1 MDTNRQ
7 CMALK
12 ASAGSG
18 KTFALSVRFLALLFK
33 GANPSEILT
42 LTFTKKATAEMK
54 ERILDYLK
62 ILQKEN
68 LESKEKSHKENILKE
83 LEEKYH
89 LDPSL
94 VQNSAQ
100 KIYQRFLNAEI
111 RISTI
116 DAFFQSI
123 LRKFCWFVGLSA
135 NFEVNEDTE
144 AHQQQLDER
153 FLSALNSEQL
163 EELSVFITQCLS
175 HNSYTSNSILKLLR
189 SLRNKLYLFD
199 PNKREPAFDE
209 EGFLEKPRNLNKQ
222 IQSTEIASDSAKK
235 AIKCDDFR
243 GFLNSSLTWL
253 KKKSEYN
260 FFKKLKN
267 EIPTLES
274 ECEAIENDLKS
285 YYEARETALFK
296 KFPKFIQLYDKAIS
310 KIQAL
315 DFDAIKDKVHALLS
329 GYEEVPAEFFYFRLD
344 SKIAHILIDEFQ
356 DTSLNDYKILAPF
369 IDEIKAGIGQA
380 KWHRSV
386 FFVGDVKQSIYAFR
400 GGFSS
405 LFESVSKDF
414 YHDNLEFNH
423 RSSPLIIHYVNTI
436 FKKAYQNSSTTYLEQ
451 KYPETSRNKHAT
463 DGYVK
468 VSLVANERELLLE
481 QISQEA
487 KNLLEHGKELLLEQI
502 LQEAKNLLEH
512 GIEPKDITILC
523 ATNKDALEIKNY
535 LQENLSEIRPST
547 ESSAQLSQ
555 FVESKIIKNALE
567 YALAEEE
574 YKPFYKHSVLKLA
587 GYLHDDAIALFGFNP
602 KKESVAGF
610 VWKVMELF
618 ELYTE
623 CAQICLELALGCEDA
638 DEFLEKLEAK
648 KIASFNSKGAQ
659 IMTIHKSKG
668 MQFPYVIVCERLGKP
683 NNESDKFLEE
693 YNGTELVCLYYR
705 MKNRE
710 VVDKDYARALEKEKA
725 AKDHEEINAYYVAFT
740 RAELGLVVVAKD
752 KDQKKDKKKDKEES
766 KNKGMHEKLDLKPL
780 EEGEIAPVIASKKEP
795 SNASVLIKPHAYGEQ
810 VQEIEEEPDSDYE
823 KNNDQEAINFGIA
836 LHKGLEYQYAYR
848 IPKKS
853 VLEYL
858 NYHYGFYGLDHQAL
872 EESLELFEND
882 AEIQALFKNL
892 ALKGE
897 VAFLSRGVVS
907 RIDVLLWDKGQN
919 LYVLDYK
926 SSQNYQ
932 QSHKAQVSHYAEF
945 LQTQAPH
952 FKIQAGIIYAH
963 KRLLEKLWV

>member
-1 MDTNRQ
+1 MDTKRQ

-68 LESKEKSHKENILKE
+68 LEDEKEKEKSQNILKE

-89 LDPSL
+89 LNPSF
-94 VQNSAQ
+94 VQNSAP

-135 NFEVNEDTE
+135 NFEVNEDTK
-144 AHQQQLDER
+144 AHQQQLNES
-153 FLSALNSEQL
+153 FLSALNNEQL

-175 HNSYTSNSILKLLR
+175 YDSYTSDSVLERLR
-189 SLRNKLYLFD
+189 SLKNKLYLFD
-199 PNKREPAFDE
+199 PNKKEPAFDE
-209 EGFLEKPRNLNKQ
+209 ERFLEKLRSLNQQ
-222 IQSTEIASDSAKK
+222 IQNIETASNEAKK

-253 KKKSEYN
+253 KKKGEYRY
-260 FFKKLKN
+260 FKKFKD

-274 ECEAIENDLKS
+274 ECEEIENDLKR
-285 YYEARETALFK
+285 YYEAKESALFK
-296 KFPKFIQLYDKAIS
+296 KFPKFIQLYDKATS
-310 KIQAL
+310 KIQSL
-315 DFDAIKDKVHALLS
+315 DFDAIKDKVHALLN
-329 GYEEVPAEFFYFRLD
+329 GYEEMPAEFFYFRLD
-344 SKIAHILIDEFQ
+344 SRIAHILIDEFQ

-386 FFVGDVKQSIYAFR
+386 FFVGDVKQSIYGFR
-400 GGFSS
+400 GSFSS

-423 RSSPLIIHYVNTI
+423 RSSPLIINYVNTI
-436 FKKAYQNSSTTYLEQ
+436 FKKAYQNSPTAYLEQ
-451 KYPETSRNKHAT
+451 KYPKASSNKHVK

-468 VSLVANERELLLE
+468 VSLVADERELLL
-481 QISQEA
+481 
-487 KNLLEHGKELLLEQI
+487 KQI

-512 GIEPKDITILC
+512 RIEPKDITILC
-523 ATNKDALEIKNY
+523 ATNDDALEIKNY
-535 LQENLSEIRPST
+535 LQKNLSAIRPST
-547 ESSAQLSQ
+547 ESSAKLSQ

-567 YALAEEE
+567 YALAEEP

-587 GYLHDDAIALFGFNP
+587 GYLHDDAIALAGFNP

-623 CAQICLELALGCEDA
+623 CAQICLELAVGCEEA
-638 DEFLEKLEAK
+638 NEFLEKLEAK
-648 KIASFNSKGAQ
+648 EIASFKAEGAQ

-683 NNESDKFLEE
+683 KTNNSNQFLEE
-693 YNGTELVCLYYR
+693 YSGTELTRLYYR

-710 VVDKDYARALEKEKA
+710 VVDKDYARALDKEEA
-725 AKDHEEINAYYVAFT
+725 AKNHEETNAYYVAFT
-740 RAELGLVVVAKD
+740 RAELGLIVVAKD
-752 KDQKKDKKKDKEES
+752 KDQKKDKKES
-766 KNKGMHEKLDLKPL
+766 KNKGMHEKLDLAPL
-780 EEGEIAPVIASKKEP
+780 EEGTIVPVISSQKEP
-795 SNASVLIKPHAYGEQ
+795 SSASVVIKPHAYGEQ
-810 VQEIEEEPDSDYE
+810 VQEIEEEPSDYE

-836 LHKGLEYQYAYR
+836 LHKGLECQYAYR

-858 NYHYGFYGLDHQAL
+858 NYHHGFYGLDYQAL

-882 AEIQALFKNL
+882 AKIQALFKNL
-892 ALKGE
+892 ALRGE
-897 VAFLSRGVVS
+897 VAFLFEGVVS

-932 QSHKAQVSHYAEF
+932 QSHKAQVSHYAAF

>member
-1 MDTNRQ
+1 MDTKRQ

-68 LESKEKSHKENILKE
+68 LESGKEKSQNILKE

-94 VQNSAQ
+94 VRNSAQ
-100 KIYQRFLNAEI
+100 KIYQRFLNAEV

-135 NFEVNEDTE
+135 NFEVNEDTK
-144 AHQQQLDER
+144 AHQRQLNEG
-153 FLSALNSEQL
+153 FLNALNSEQL
-163 EELSVFITQCLS
+163 EELSAFIVQCLS
-175 HNSYTSNSILKLLR
+175 YESYTSDSILKRLR
-189 SLRNKLYLFD
+189 FLKNKLYLFD
-199 PNKREPAFDE
+199 PNKKEPAFDE
-209 EGFLEKPRNLNKQ
+209 EGFLEKLRSLNNQ
-222 IQSTEIASDSAKK
+222 IQNIETASNEAKK
-235 AIKCDDFR
+235 AIKCDSFR

-253 KKKSEYN
+253 KKKSEYQS
-260 FFKKLKN
+260 FKKLKS
-267 EIPTLES
+267 EIPTLER
-274 ECEAIENDLKS
+274 ECEEIENDLKR
-285 YYEARETALFK
+285 YYEAKETAIFK
-296 KFPKFIQLYDKAIS
+296 KFPKFIQLYDKATS

-315 DFDAIKDKVHALLS
+315 DFDAIKDKVHVLLN
-329 GYEEVPAEFFYFRLD
+329 GYEEMPAEFFYFRLD

-356 DTSLNDYKILAPF
+356 DTSLNDYEILAPF

-400 GGFSS
+400 GSFSS
-405 LFESVSKDF
+405 LFESVSRDF
-414 YHDNLEFNH
+414 HHDNLEFNH
-423 RSSPLIIHYVNTI
+423 RSAPLIINYVNTI
-436 FKKAYQNSSTTYLEQ
+436 FKKAYQNSPTAYLEQ
-451 KYPETSRNKHAT
+451 KYPKASNNKHVT
-463 DGYVK
+463 EGYVK
-468 VSLVANERELLLE
+468 VSLVADE
-481 QISQEA
+481 
-487 KNLLEHGKELLLEQI
+487 KELLLNQV
-502 LQEAKNLLEH
+502 LQEAKNLLDH
-512 GIEPKDITILC
+512 RIDPKDITILC

-535 LQENLSEIRPST
+535 LQEYLSAICPST
-547 ESSAQLSQ
+547 ESSARLSQ
-555 FVESKIIKNALE
+555 LVESKIIKNALE
-567 YALAEEE
+567 YALAEEP

-587 GYLHDDAIALFGFNP
+587 GYLHDDAIALPGFNP
-602 KKESVAGF
+602 KKESVASF
-610 VWKVMELF
+610 VWKIMEQF
-618 ELYTE
+618 KLYGE
-623 CAQICLELALGCEDA
+623 PAQSCLELAIGCEDA
-638 DEFLEKLEAK
+638 DGFLEKLEAK
-648 KIASFNSKGAQ
+648 EIASFNPKGAQ

-668 MQFPYVIVCERLGKP
+668 MQFPYVIVCERLGNPKSSHS
-683 NNESDKFLEE
+683 NQLLEE
-693 YNGTELVCLYYR
+693 YDGAELTRLYYR

-710 VVDKDYARALEKEKA
+710 VVDKDYARALDKEEA
-725 AKDHEEINAYYVAFT
+725 AKDHEEINVYYVAFT
-740 RAELGLVVVAKD
+740 RAELGLIVVAKD
-752 KDQKKDKKKDKEES
+752 KKESKKES
-766 KNKGMHEKLDLKPL
+766 KNKKMREQLDLTPL
-780 EEGEIAPVIASKKEP
+780 EEGEIAPVISPQKEP
-795 SNASVLIKPHAYGEQ
+795 LIASVVIKPHAYGEQ

-836 LHKGLEYQYAYR
+836 LHKGLEYQYAYN

-858 NYHYGFYGLDHQAL
+858 NHHHGFYGLDYQAL

-882 AEIQALFKNL
+882 AKIQALFKNL
-892 ALKGE
+892 ALRGE
-897 VAFLSRGVVS
+897 VAFLFEGVVS

-932 QSHKAQVSHYAEF
+932 QSHKVQVSHYAAF

>member
-1 MDTNRQ
+1 MDTKRQ

-62 ILQKEN
+62 ILQQEN
-68 LESKEKSHKENILKE
+68 LENEKEKSQNILKE

-89 LDPSL
+89 LNPDL
-94 VQNSAQ
+94 VRNSAP

-144 AHQQQLDER
+144 AHQQQLNES
-153 FLSALNSEQL
+153 FLSALNGGQL
-163 EELSVFITQCLS
+163 EELSVFIAQCLS
-175 HNSYTSNSILKLLR
+175 YDSYTSDSILERLR
-189 SLRNKLYLFD
+189 FLKNKLYLFD
-199 PNKREPAFDE
+199 PNKKEPAFDE
-209 EGFLEKPRNLNKQ
+209 KGFLEKLRSLNQQ
-222 IQSTEIASDSAKK
+222 IQSIETASDRAKT

-253 KKKSEYN
+253 EKKSEYIY
-260 FFKKLKN
+260 FKKLKN

-274 ECEAIENDLKS
+274 ECEEIENDLKR
-285 YYEARETALFK
+285 YYEAKETAIFK
-296 KFPKFIQLYDKAIS
+296 KFPKFIQLYDNATS

-315 DFDAIKDKVHALLS
+315 DFDAIKDKVHALLN
-329 GYEEVPAEFFYFRLD
+329 GYEEMPAEFFYFRLD

-380 KWHRSV
+380 KWNRSV

-400 GGFSS
+400 GSFSS

-414 YHDNLEFNH
+414 YHDNLQFNH
-423 RSSPLIIHYVNTI
+423 RSSPLIINYVNTI
-436 FKKAYQNSSTTYLEQ
+436 FKKAYQDSPTAYLDQ
-451 KYPETSRNKHAT
+451 KYPKASNNKHAT

-468 VSLVANERELLLE
+468 VSLVANE
-481 QISQEA
+481 
-487 KNLLEHGKELLLEQI
+487 KELLLEQI

-512 GIEPKDITILC
+512 RIEPKDITILC
-523 ATNKDALEIKNY
+523 ATNDDALEIKNY
-535 LQENLSEIRPST
+535 LQQNLSAIRPST
-547 ESSAQLSQ
+547 ESSAKLSQ

-567 YALAEEE
+567 YALAEEP

-587 GYLHDDAIALFGFNP
+587 GYLHDDAIALPGFNP
-602 KKESVAGF
+602 KKESVADF
-610 VWKVMELF
+610 VWKVMEWF
-618 ELYTE
+618 ELYGE
-623 CAQICLELALGCEDA
+623 RAQICLELAVGCEDA
-638 DEFLEKLEAK
+638 DGFLEKLEAK
-648 KIASFNSKGAQ
+648 KIASFNAKGAQ
-659 IMTIHKSKG
+659 IMTIHASKG

-683 NNESDKFLEE
+683 RSNNSNQFLEE
-693 YNGTELVCLYYR
+693 YNGAELLRLYYR

-710 VVDKDYARALEKEKA
+710 VVDKDYARALDKEKA
-725 AKDHEEINAYYVAFT
+725 AKDHEETNVYYVAFT
-740 RAELGLVVVAKD
+740 RAELGLIVVAKD
-752 KDQKKDKKKDKEES
+752 KGQKKDKKESKKESKDK
-766 KNKGMHEKLDLKPL
+766 GMREKLDLAPL
-780 EEGEIAPVIASKKEP
+780 EEGTIAPVISPQKEP
-795 SNASVLIKPHAYGEQ
+795 LIASVVIKPHAYGEQ
-810 VQEIEEEPDSDYE
+810 VQEIEEEPSDYE

-836 LHKGLEYQYAYR
+836 LHKGLEYQYAYN

-858 NYHYGFYGLDHQAL
+858 NYHHGFYGLDYQAL

-882 AEIQALFKNL
+882 AEIQVLFKNY
-892 ALKGE
+892 ALRGE
-897 VAFLSRGVVS
+897 AAFLFEGVVS
-907 RIDVLLWDKGQN
+907 RIDVLLWDRGQN
-919 LYVLDYK
+919 LCVLDYK

-945 LQTQAPH
+945 LKTQAPH

>member
-1 MDTNRQ
+1 MDTKRQ
-7 CMALK
+7 CMALE

-68 LESKEKSHKENILKE
+68 LESEKEKSQNILKE

-94 VQNSAQ
+94 VRNSAQ

-135 NFEVNEDTE
+135 NFEVNEDTK
-144 AHQQQLDER
+144 AHQQQLNEG
-153 FLSALNSEQL
+153 FLSALNSGQL
-163 EELSVFITQCLS
+163 EELSVFIAQCLS
-175 HNSYTSNSILKLLR
+175 YDSYTSDSILERLR
-189 SLRNKLYLFD
+189 FLKNKLYLFD
-199 PNKREPAFDE
+199 PNKKEPAFDE
-209 EGFLEKPRNLNKQ
+209 EGFLEKLRSLNEQ
-222 IQSTEIASDSAKK
+222 IQSIETASDRAKT
-235 AIKCDDFR
+235 AIKCDSFR

-253 KKKSEYN
+253 EKKSEYQS
-260 FFKKLKN
+260 FKKLKS

-274 ECEAIENDLKS
+274 ECEEIENDLKR
-285 YYEARETALFK
+285 YYEAKETAIFK
-296 KFPKFIQLYDKAIS
+296 KFPKFIQLYDNATS

-315 DFDAIKDKVHALLS
+315 DFDAIKDKVHVLLN
-329 GYEEVPAEFFYFRLD
+329 GYEEMPAEFFYFRLD

-356 DTSLNDYKILAPF
+356 DTSLSDYKILAPF

-400 GGFSS
+400 GSFSS

-414 YHDNLEFNH
+414 YHDNLQFNH
-423 RSSPLIIHYVNTI
+423 RSAPLIINYVNTI
-436 FKKAYQNSSTTYLEQ
+436 FKKAYQDSPTAYLEQ
-451 KYPETSRNKHAT
+451 KYPKTSQNKHAT

-468 VSLVANERELLLE
+468 VSLVADER
-481 QISQEA
+481 
-487 KNLLEHGKELLLEQI
+487 ELLLEQI
-502 LQEAKNLLEH
+502 LQEAQNLLDH
-512 GIEPKDITILC
+512 HIDPKDITILC

-535 LQENLSEIRPST
+535 LQERLSAIHPST
-547 ESSAQLSQ
+547 ESSANLSQ

-567 YALAEEE
+567 YALAEEP

-587 GYLHDDAIALFGFNP
+587 GYLHDDVIALAGFNP

-610 VWKVMELF
+610 VWKIMEQF
-618 ELYTE
+618 KLYGE
-623 CAQICLELALGCEDA
+623 PAQSCLELAIGCEDA
-638 DEFLEKLEAK
+638 NDFLEKLEAK
-648 KIASFNSKGAQ
+648 EIASFNPKGAQ
-659 IMTIHKSKG
+659 IMTIHGSKG

-683 NNESDKFLEE
+683 KSNHSNQFLEE
-693 YNGTELVCLYYR
+693 YNGTELAHLYYR

-710 VVDKDYARALEKEKA
+710 VVDKDYARALNKEEA
-725 AKDHEEINAYYVAFT
+725 AKDHEEINVYYVAFT
-740 RAELGLVVVAKD
+740 RAELGLIVVAKD
-752 KDQKKDKKKDKEES
+752 KKES
-766 KNKGMHEKLDLKPL
+766 KKENKHKTMREKLDLASL
-780 EEGEIAPVIASKKEP
+780 EEGEIRPVISPQKEP
-795 SNASVLIKPHAYGEQ
+795 LITSTLIKPHAYGEQ
-810 VQEIEEEPDSDYE
+810 VQEIEEEPESDYE
-823 KNNDQEAINFGIA
+823 KNDDQEAINFGIA
-836 LHKGLEYQYAYR
+836 LHKGLEYQYAYN

-858 NYHYGFYGLDHQAL
+858 NYHHGFYGLDYQAL

-892 ALKGE
+892 ALRGE
-897 VAFLSRGVVS
+897 AAFLFEGVVS

-945 LQTQAPH
+945 LKTQAPH

>member
-1 MDTNRQ
+1 MDTKRQ

-68 LESKEKSHKENILKE
+68 LESGKEKSQNILKE

-94 VQNSAQ
+94 VRNSAQ

-135 NFEVNEDTE
+135 NFEVNEDTK
-144 AHQQQLDER
+144 AHQRQLNES
-153 FLSALNSEQL
+153 FLSALNNEQL
-163 EELSVFITQCLS
+163 EELSAFIAQCLS
-175 HNSYTSNSILKLLR
+175 YESYTSDSILERLR
-189 SLRNKLYLFD
+189 FLKNKLYLFD
-199 PNKREPAFDE
+199 PNKKEPAFDE
-209 EGFLEKPRNLNKQ
+209 EGFLEKLRSLNNQ
-222 IQSTEIASDSAKK
+222 IQSIEAASDRAKT
-235 AIKCDDFR
+235 AIKCDSFR

-253 KKKSEYN
+253 EKKSEYQS
-260 FFKKLKN
+260 FKKLKN
-267 EIPTLES
+267 EIPTLER
-274 ECEAIENDLKS
+274 ECEEIENDLKR
-285 YYEARETALFK
+285 YYEARETTIFK
-296 KFPKFIQLYDKAIS
+296 KFPKFIQLYDNATS

-315 DFDAIKDKVHALLS
+315 DFDAIKDKVHVLLN
-329 GYEEVPAEFFYFRLD
+329 GYEEMPAEFFYFRLD

-400 GGFSS
+400 GSFSS

-414 YHDNLEFNH
+414 YHDNLQFNH
-423 RSSPLIIHYVNTI
+423 RSAPLIINYVNTI
-436 FKKAYQNSSTTYLEQ
+436 FKKAYQNSPTAYLEQ
-451 KYPETSRNKHAT
+451 KYPKTSQNKHVT

-468 VSLVANERELLLE
+468 VSLVADERELLLD
-481 QISQEA
+481 QV
-487 KNLLEHGKELLLEQI
+487 
-502 LQEAKNLLEH
+502 LQEAQNLLDH
-512 GIEPKDITILC
+512 HIDPKDITILC

-535 LQENLSEIRPST
+535 LQENLSAIRPST
-547 ESSAQLSQ
+547 ESSANLSQ

-567 YALAEEE
+567 YALAEEP

-587 GYLHDDAIALFGFNP
+587 GYLHDDVIALPGFNP

-610 VWKVMELF
+610 VWKVMEQF
-618 ELYTE
+618 ELYGE
-623 CAQICLELALGCEDA
+623 PAQSCLELAVGCGDA
-638 DEFLEKLEAK
+638 DGFLEKLEAK
-648 KIASFNSKGAQ
+648 SIASSHSKGAQ

-683 NNESDKFLEE
+683 NSSHSNQLLEE
-693 YNGTELVCLYYR
+693 YDGTELLRLYYR

-710 VVDKDYARALEKEKA
+710 VVDKDYARALDKEEA
-725 AKDHEEINAYYVAFT
+725 AKDHEEINVYYVAFT
-740 RAELGLVVVAKD
+740 RAELGLIIVAKD
-752 KDQKKDKKKDKEES
+752 KKESKKES
-766 KNKGMHEKLDLKPL
+766 KNKTMREQLDLTPL
-780 EEGEIAPVIASKKEP
+780 EEGEITPVISPQKEP
-795 SNASVLIKPHAYGEQ
+795 LITSALIKPHAYGEQ
-810 VQEIEEEPDSDYE
+810 VQEIEEEPESDYE

-836 LHKGLEYQYAYR
+836 LHKGLEYQYAYN
-848 IPKKS
+848 IPKES

-858 NYHYGFYGLDHQAL
+858 NYHHGFYGLDYQAL

-882 AEIQALFKNL
+882 AEIQTLFKNH

-897 VAFLSRGVVS
+897 VAFLFEGVVS

-945 LQTQAPH
+945 LKTQAPH

>member
-1 MDTNRQ
+1 MDTKRQ

-68 LESKEKSHKENILKE
+68 LKDEKEKEKSQNILKE
-83 LEEKYH
+83 LEEKYR
-89 LDPSL
+89 LDPSF

-135 NFEVNEDTE
+135 NFEVNEDTKV
-144 AHQQQLDER
+144 HQQQLNEG
-153 FLSALNSEQL
+153 FLSALNGEQL
-163 EELSVFITQCLS
+163 EELSVFIAQCLS
-175 HNSYTSNSILKLLR
+175 YDSYTSDSILERLR
-189 SLRNKLYLFD
+189 FLKNKLYLFD
-199 PNKREPAFDE
+199 PNKKEPAFDE
-209 EGFLEKPRNLNKQ
+209 EGFLEKLRSLNQQ
-222 IQSTEIASDSAKK
+222 IQSVETASDTAKK

-253 KKKSEYN
+253 KKKGEYRD
-260 FFKKLKN
+260 FKKIKD

-274 ECEAIENDLKS
+274 ECEEIENDLKR
-285 YYEARETALFK
+285 YYEARESALFK
-296 KFPKFIQLYDKAIS
+296 KFPKFIQLYDKATS

-315 DFDAIKDKVHALLS
+315 DFDAIKDKVHALLN
-329 GYEEVPAEFFYFRLD
+329 GYEEMPAEFFYFRLD
-344 SKIAHILIDEFQ
+344 SRIVHILIDEFQ

-400 GGFSS
+400 GSFSS
-405 LFESVSKDF
+405 LFESVAKDF

-423 RSSPLIIHYVNTI
+423 RSSPLIINYVNTI
-436 FKKAYQNSSTTYLEQ
+436 FKKAYQNSPTAYLEQ
-451 KYPETSRNKHAT
+451 KYPKASSNKHAK

-468 VSLVANERELLLE
+468 VSLVADERELLL
-481 QISQEA
+481 
-487 KNLLEHGKELLLEQI
+487 KQI

-512 GIEPKDITILC
+512 RIDPKDITILC
-523 ATNKDALEIKNY
+523 ARNKDALEIKNY
-535 LQENLSEIRPST
+535 LQKNLSAIRPST
-547 ESSAQLSQ
+547 ESSAKLSQ

-567 YALAEEE
+567 YALAEEP

-587 GYLHDDAIALFGFNP
+587 GYLHDDVIALAGFNP

-610 VWKVMELF
+610 VWKVMEWF
-618 ELYTE
+618 ELYGE
-623 CAQICLELALGCEDA
+623 CAQICLELAVGCEDA
-638 DEFLEKLEAK
+638 NEFLEKLEAK
-648 KIASFNSKGAQ
+648 EIASFKAEGAQ

-683 NNESDKFLEE
+683 KTNNSNQFLEE
-693 YNGTELVCLYYR
+693 YSGTELTRLYYR

-710 VVDKDYARALEKEKA
+710 VVDKDYARVLDKEEA
-725 AKDHEEINAYYVAFT
+725 AKDHEETNVYYVAFT
-740 RAELGLVVVAKD
+740 RAELGLIVVAKD
-752 KDQKKDKKKDKEES
+752 KDQKKDKKES
-766 KNKGMHEKLDLKPL
+766 KNKGMHEKLDLAPL
-780 EEGEIAPVIASKKEP
+780 EEGEIVPVFSSQKEP
-795 SNASVLIKPHAYGEQ
+795 SSASVVIKPHAYGEQ
-810 VQEIEEEPDSDYE
+810 VQEIEEEPSDYE

-858 NYHYGFYGLDHQAL
+858 NYHHGFYGLDHQAL

-882 AEIQALFKNL
+882 AKIQALFKNL
-892 ALKGE
+892 ALRGE
-897 VAFLSRGVVS
+897 VAFLFEGVVS

-932 QSHKAQVSHYAEF
+932 QSHKAQVSHYAAF

>member
-1 MDTNRQ
+1 MDTKRQ

-68 LESKEKSHKENILKE
+68 LEDEKEKEKSQNILKE
-83 LEEKYH
+83 LEEKYR
-89 LDPSL
+89 LDPSF
-94 VQNSAQ
+94 VQNSAP

-135 NFEVNEDTE
+135 NFEVNEDTK
-144 AHQQQLDER
+144 AHQQQLNEG
-153 FLSALNSEQL
+153 FLSALNGEQL
-163 EELSVFITQCLS
+163 EELSVFIAQCLS
-175 HNSYTSNSILKLLR
+175 YDSYTSDSILERLR
-189 SLRNKLYLFD
+189 FLKNKLYLFD
-199 PNKREPAFDE
+199 PNKKDPAFDE
-209 EGFLEKPRNLNKQ
+209 EGFLEKLRGLNQQ
-222 IQSTEIASDSAKK
+222 IQSIETVSDRAKT

-253 KKKSEYN
+253 EKKSEYIY
-260 FFKKLKN
+260 FKKLKD

-274 ECEAIENDLKS
+274 ECEEIENDLKR
-285 YYEARETALFK
+285 YYEAREIALFK
-296 KFPKFIQLYDKAIS
+296 KFPKFIQLYDNATS

-315 DFDAIKDKVHALLS
+315 DFDAIKDKVHALLK
-329 GYEEVPAEFFYFRLD
+329 GYEELPAEFFYFRLD

-380 KWHRSV
+380 KWQRSV

-400 GGFSS
+400 GSFSS
-405 LFESVSKDF
+405 LFESVAKDF
-414 YHDNLEFNH
+414 YHDNLPFNH
-423 RSSPLIIHYVNTI
+423 RSSPLIINYVNTI
-436 FKKAYQNSSTTYLEQ
+436 FKKAYQNSPTAYLEQ
-451 KYPETSRNKHAT
+451 KYPKASNNKHAT

-468 VSLVANERELLLE
+468 VSLVADER
-481 QISQEA
+481 
-487 KNLLEHGKELLLEQI
+487 ELLLEQI

-512 GIEPKDITILC
+512 RIEPKDITILC
-523 ATNKDALEIKNY
+523 ATNDDALEIKNY
-535 LQENLSEIRPST
+535 LQENLSAIRPST
-547 ESSAQLSQ
+547 ESSANLSQ
-555 FVESKIIKNALE
+555 FVESKIIKNALK
-567 YALAEEE
+567 YALAEEP

-587 GYLHDDAIALFGFNP
+587 GYLHDDVIALPGFNP

-618 ELYTE
+618 ELYGE
-623 CAQICLELALGCEDA
+623 CAQICLELAVGCEDA
-638 DEFLEKLEAK
+638 DGFLEKLEAK
-648 KIASFNSKGAQ
+648 KIASFNLKGAQ

-683 NNESDKFLEE
+683 KTNNSNQFLEE
-693 YNGTELVCLYYR
+693 YDGTELIRLYYR

-710 VVDKDYARALEKEKA
+710 VVDKDYARALDKEEA
-725 AKDHEEINAYYVAFT
+725 AKDHEETNVYYVAFT
-740 RAELGLVVVAKD
+740 RAELGLIVVAKD
-752 KDQKKDKKKDKEES
+752 KDQKKDKKES
-766 KNKGMHEKLDLKPL
+766 KNKGMREKLDLVPL
-780 EEGEIAPVIASKKEP
+780 EEGTIAPVISSQKEP
-795 SNASVLIKPHAYGEQ
+795 LSASVVIKPHAYGEQ
-810 VQEIEEEPDSDYE
+810 VQEIEEEPSDYE

-836 LHKGLEYQYAYR
+836 LHKGLEYQYAYN

-858 NYHYGFYGLDHQAL
+858 NYHHGFYGLDYQAL

-882 AEIQALFKNL
+882 AKIQALFKNL
-892 ALKGE
+892 ALRGE
-897 VAFLSRGVVS
+897 VAFLFEGVVS

-932 QSHKAQVSHYAEF
+932 QSHKAQVSHYAAF

>member
-1 MDTNRQ
+1 MDTKRQ

-68 LESKEKSHKENILKE
+68 LEDEKEKEKSQNILKE
-83 LEEKYH
+83 LEEKYR
-89 LDPSL
+89 LDPSF

-135 NFEVNEDTE
+135 NFEVNEDTK
-144 AHQQQLDER
+144 AHQQQLNEI
-153 FLSALNSEQL
+153 FLSALDNEQL
-163 EELSVFITQCLS
+163 KELSVFITQCLS
-175 HNSYTSNSILKLLR
+175 YDSYTSDSVLERLRFLK
-189 SLRNKLYLFD
+189 NKLYLFD
-199 PNKREPAFDE
+199 PNKKELAFDE
-209 EGFLEKPRNLNKQ
+209 KGFLEKLRSLNQQ
-222 IQSTEIASDSAKK
+222 IQSVETASDTAKK

-253 KKKSEYN
+253 KKKGEYRD
-260 FFKKLKN
+260 FKKIKD

-274 ECEAIENDLKS
+274 ECEEIENDLKR
-285 YYEARETALFK
+285 YYEARESALFK
-296 KFPKFIQLYDKAIS
+296 KFPKFIQLYDKATS

-315 DFDAIKDKVHALLS
+315 DFDAIKDKVHALLN
-329 GYEEVPAEFFYFRLD
+329 GYEEMPAEFFYFRLD

-386 FFVGDVKQSIYAFR
+386 FFVGDVKQSIYGFR
-400 GGFSS
+400 GSFSS

-423 RSSPLIIHYVNTI
+423 RSSPLIINYVNTI
-436 FKKAYQNSSTTYLEQ
+436 FKKAYQNSPTAYWEQ
-451 KYPETSRNKHAT
+451 KYPKAPSNKHAR

-468 VSLVANERELLLE
+468 VSLVADER
-481 QISQEA
+481 
-487 KNLLEHGKELLLEQI
+487 ELLLEQI

-512 GIEPKDITILC
+512 RIDPKDITVLC
-523 ATNKDALEIKNY
+523 ARNEDALEITNY
-535 LQENLSEIRPST
+535 LQKNLSAIRPST
-547 ESSAQLSQ
+547 ESSTKLSQ

-567 YALAEEE
+567 YALAEEP
-574 YKPFYKHSVLKLA
+574 YKPFYKHGVLKLA
-587 GYLHDDAIALFGFNP
+587 GYLHDDAIALAGFNP

-610 VWKVMELF
+610 VWKVMEWF

-623 CAQICLELALGCEDA
+623 CAQICLELAVGCEDA
-638 DEFLEKLEAK
+638 NEFLEKLEAK
-648 KIASFNSKGAQ
+648 EIASFKAEGAQ

-683 NNESDKFLEE
+683 KTNNSNQFLEE
-693 YNGTELVCLYYR
+693 YSGTELIRLYYR

-710 VVDKDYARALEKEKA
+710 TVDKDYARALDKEEA
-725 AKDHEEINAYYVAFT
+725 AKDHEETNVYYVAFT
-740 RAELGLVVVAKD
+740 RAELGLIVVAKD
-752 KDQKKDKKKDKEES
+752 KDQKKDKKES
-766 KNKGMHEKLDLKPL
+766 KSKGMREKLDLAPL
-780 EEGEIAPVIASKKEP
+780 EEGEIAPVISSQKEP
-795 SNASVLIKPHAYGEQ
+795 SPESVLIKPHAYGEQ
-810 VQEIEEEPDSDYE
+810 VQEIEEEPSDYE

-836 LHKGLEYQYAYR
+836 LHKGLECQYAYR

-858 NYHYGFYGLDHQAL
+858 NYHHGFYGLDYQAL

-882 AEIQALFKNL
+882 AKIQALFKNL
-892 ALKGE
+892 ALRGE
-897 VAFLSRGVVS
+897 VAFLFEGVVS

-932 QSHKAQVSHYAEF
+932 QSHKVQVSHYAAF

>member
-1 MDTNRQ
+1 MDTKRQ

-68 LESKEKSHKENILKE
+68 LEDEKEKEKSQNILKE
-83 LEEKYH
+83 LEEKYR
-89 LDPSL
+89 LDPSF

-100 KIYQRFLNAEI
+100 EIYQRFLNAEI

-135 NFEVNEDTE
+135 NFEVNEDTK
-144 AHQQQLDER
+144 AHQQQLNAS
-153 FLSALNSEQL
+153 FLSALNNEQL

-175 HNSYTSNSILKLLR
+175 YDSYTSDSVLERLRFLK
-189 SLRNKLYLFD
+189 NKLYLFD
-199 PNKREPAFDE
+199 PNKKDLAFDE
-209 EGFLEKPRNLNKQ
+209 EGFLEKLRNLNKQ
-222 IQSTEIASDSAKK
+222 IQSVETASNEAKK

-253 KKKSEYN
+253 EKKSEYRY
-260 FFKKLKN
+260 FKKFKD

-274 ECEAIENDLKS
+274 ECEEIENDLKR
-285 YYEARETALFK
+285 YYEARESALFK
-296 KFPKFIQLYDKAIS
+296 KFPKFIQLYDKATS
-310 KIQAL
+310 KIQTL
-315 DFDAIKDKVHALLS
+315 DFDAIKDKVHALLN
-329 GYEEVPAEFFYFRLD
+329 GYEEMPAEFFYFRLD

-380 KWHRSV
+380 KWYRSV
-386 FFVGDVKQSIYAFR
+386 FFVGDVKQSIYGFR
-400 GGFSS
+400 GSFSS

-414 YHDNLEFNH
+414 YHDNLPFNH
-423 RSSPLIIHYVNTI
+423 RSSPLIINYVNTI
-436 FKKAYQNSSTTYLEQ
+436 FKKAYQNSPTAYWEQ
-451 KYPETSRNKHAT
+451 KYPKASSNKHAR

-468 VSLVANERELLLE
+468 VSLVADER
-481 QISQEA
+481 
-487 KNLLEHGKELLLEQI
+487 ELLLEQI

-512 GIEPKDITILC
+512 RIDPKDITLLC
-523 ATNKDALEIKNY
+523 ATNDDALEIKNY
-535 LQENLSEIRPST
+535 LQKNLSTIRPST
-547 ESSAQLSQ
+547 ESSAKLSQ
-555 FVESKIIKNALE
+555 FVESKIIKHALE
-567 YALAEEE
+567 YALAEEP

-587 GYLHDDAIALFGFNP
+587 GYLHDDAIALPGFNP

-610 VWKVMELF
+610 VWKVMEWF

-623 CAQICLELALGCEDA
+623 CAQICLELAVGCEDA
-638 DEFLEKLEAK
+638 NEFLEKLEAK
-648 KIASFNSKGAQ
+648 EIASFKVEGAQ

-683 NNESDKFLEE
+683 KSNNSNQFLEE
-693 YNGTELVCLYYR
+693 YSGTELTRLYYR

-710 VVDKDYARALEKEKA
+710 VVDKDYARVLDKEEA
-725 AKDHEEINAYYVAFT
+725 AKNHEETNVYYVAFT
-740 RAELGLVVVAKD
+740 RAELGLIVVAKD
-752 KDQKKDKKKDKEES
+752 KDQKKDKKES
-766 KNKGMHEKLDLKPL
+766 KNKGMREKLDLLPL
-780 EEGEIAPVIASKKEP
+780 EEGIIAPVISPQKEP
-795 SNASVLIKPHAYGEQ
+795 LIPSVLIKPHAYGEQ
-810 VQEIEEEPDSDYE
+810 VQEIEEEPSDYE

-858 NYHYGFYGLDHQAL
+858 NYHHGFYGLDYQAL

-882 AEIQALFKNL
+882 AKIQALFKNL
-892 ALKGE
+892 ALRGE
-897 VAFLSRGVVS
+897 VAFLFEGVVS

-932 QSHKAQVSHYAEF
+932 QSHKAQVSHYAAF

>member
-1 MDTNRQ
+1 MDDTNRQ
-7 CMALK
+7 CMVLK

-33 GANPSEILT
+33 GANPNEILT

-68 LESKEKSHKENILKE
+68 LESEKEKSHKENILKE
-83 LEEKYH
+83 LEEKYR
-89 LDPSL
+89 LDPSF
-94 VQNSAQ
+94 VRNSAQ

-135 NFEVNEDTE
+135 NFEVNEDTK

-175 HNSYTSNSILKLLR
+175 HDSYTSDSILKQLR
-189 SLRNKLYLFD
+189 FLKNKLYLFD
-199 PNKREPAFDE
+199 PNKRELAFDE
-209 EGFLEKPRNLNKQ
+209 EGFLEKLRSLNKQ
-222 IQSTEIASDSAKK
+222 IQSTEKASDKAKK

-253 KKKSEYN
+253 EKKSEYHY
-260 FFKKLKN
+260 FKKFKN
-267 EIPTLES
+267 EIPALES
-274 ECEAIENDLKS
+274 ECEEIENDLKR
-285 YYEARETALFK
+285 YYEAKETALFK
-296 KFPKFIQLYDKAIS
+296 KFPKFIRLYDKATS

-315 DFDAIKDKVHALLS
+315 DFDAIKDKVHALLK

-369 IDEIKAGIGQA
+369 IDEIKAGIGQ

-386 FFVGDVKQSIYAFR
+386 FFVGDVKQSIYGFR
-400 GGFSS
+400 GSFSS

-414 YHDNLEFNH
+414 HHDNLEFNH

-436 FKKAYQNSSTTYLEQ
+436 FKKAYQHFPTAYLEQ
-451 KYPETSRNKHAT
+451 KHPKAFNNKHAT

-468 VSLVANERELLLE
+468 VSLVANERELL
-481 QISQEA
+481 
-487 KNLLEHGKELLLEQI
+487 EQI
-502 LQEAKNLLEH
+502 LQEAQNLLEH
-512 GIEPKDITILC
+512 RIEPKDITILC
-523 ATNKDALEIKNY
+523 ATNKDALKIKND
-535 LQENLSEIRPST
+535 LQEKLSAIRPST
-547 ESSAQLSQ
+547 ESSAKLSQ

-567 YALAEEE
+567 YALAEEP

-587 GYLHDDAIALFGFNP
+587 GYLHDDVIALPGFNP

-668 MQFPYVIVCERLGKP
+668 MQFPYVIVCERLGEP
-683 NNESDKFLEE
+683 ENDSNQFLEE
-693 YNGTELVCLYYR
+693 YEGTELVHFYCR

-710 VVDKDYARALEKEKA
+710 MVDKDYARALGKEKA
-725 AKDHEEINAYYVAFT
+725 AKDHEKINEYYVAFT

-752 KDQKKDKKKDKEES
+752 KDQKKDQKES
-766 KNKGMHEKLDLKPL
+766 KNKGMREKLDLKPL
-780 EEGEIAPVIASKKEP
+780 EEGEIAPVIFSKKE
-795 SNASVLIKPHAYGEQ
+795 SSIASVLIKPHAYGEQ

-823 KNNDQEAINFGIA
+823 KNNDQEAIHFGIA

-858 NYHYGFYGLDHQAL
+858 NYHHGFYGLDYQAL

-882 AEIQALFKNL
+882 AEIQALFKNWV
-892 ALKGE
+892 LKGE
-897 VAFLSRGVVS
+897 AAFLFQGVVS

>member
-1 MDTNRQ
+1 MDTKRQ

-68 LESKEKSHKENILKE
+68 LEDEKEKEKSQNILKE
-83 LEEKYH
+83 LEEKYR
-89 LDPSL
+89 LDPSF
-94 VQNSAQ
+94 VQNRAQ

-123 LRKFCWFVGLSA
+123 LRKFCWFVGLST
-135 NFEVNEDTE
+135 NFEVNEDTKV
-144 AHQQQLDER
+144 HQQQLNAS
-153 FLSALNSEQL
+153 FLSALDNKQL
-163 EELSVFITQCLS
+163 EELSVFIAQCLS
-175 HNSYTSNSILKLLR
+175 YDSYTSDSVLERLRFLK
-189 SLRNKLYLFD
+189 NKLYLFD
-199 PNKREPAFDE
+199 PNKKEPAFDE
-209 EGFLEKPRNLNKQ
+209 EGFLEKLRSLNQQ
-222 IQSTEIASDSAKK
+222 IQSVETASDTAKK

-253 KKKSEYN
+253 KKKSEYRD
-260 FFKKLKN
+260 FKKIKD

-274 ECEAIENDLKS
+274 ECEEIENDLKR
-285 YYEARETALFK
+285 YYEARESALFK
-296 KFPKFIQLYDKAIS
+296 KFPKFIQLYDKATS
-310 KIQAL
+310 KIQTL
-315 DFDAIKDKVHALLS
+315 DFDAIKDKVHALLN
-329 GYEEVPAEFFYFRLD
+329 GYEEMPAEFFYFRLD

-386 FFVGDVKQSIYAFR
+386 FFVGDVKQSIYGFR
-400 GGFSS
+400 GSFSS

-423 RSSPLIIHYVNTI
+423 RSSPLIINYVNTI
-436 FKKAYQNSSTTYLEQ
+436 FKKAYQNSPTAYLEQ
-451 KYPETSRNKHAT
+451 KYPKASSNNHAR

-468 VSLVANERELLLE
+468 VSLVADER
-481 QISQEA
+481 
-487 KNLLEHGKELLLEQI
+487 ELLLEQI

-512 GIEPKDITILC
+512 RIDPKDITLLC

-535 LQENLSEIRPST
+535 LQKNLSAIRPST
-547 ESSAQLSQ
+547 ESSAKLSQ

-567 YALAEEE
+567 YALAEEP

-587 GYLHDDAIALFGFNP
+587 GYLHDDVIALAGFNP
-602 KKESVAGF
+602 KKESVASF

-623 CAQICLELALGCEDA
+623 CTQICLELAVGCEDA
-638 DEFLEKLEAK
+638 NEFLEKLEAK
-648 KIASFNSKGAQ
+648 EIASFKAEGAQ

-683 NNESDKFLEE
+683 KTNNSNQFLEE
-693 YNGTELVCLYYR
+693 YSGTELIRLYYR

-710 VVDKDYARALEKEKA
+710 VVDKDYARVLDKEEV
-725 AKDHEEINAYYVAFT
+725 AKNREETNVYYVAFT
-740 RAELGLVVVAKD
+740 RAELGLIVVAKD
-752 KDQKKDKKKDKEES
+752 KDQKKDKKES
-766 KNKGMHEKLDLKPL
+766 KNKGMREKLDLFPL
-780 EEGEIAPVIASKKEP
+780 EEGEIAPVISSQEEP
-795 SNASVLIKPHAYGEQ
+795 LSASVVIKPHAYGEQ
-810 VQEIEEEPDSDYE
+810 VQEIEEEPSDYE
-823 KNNDQEAINFGIA
+823 KNNDQEAIHFGIA

-858 NYHYGFYGLDHQAL
+858 NYHHGFYGLDYQAL

-882 AEIQALFKNL
+882 AKIQALFKNL
-892 ALKGE
+892 ALRGE
-897 VAFLSRGVVS
+897 VAFLFQGVVS

-932 QSHKAQVSHYAEF
+932 QSHKAQVSHYAAF

>member
-1 MDTNRQ
+1 MDTKRQ

-68 LESKEKSHKENILKE
+68 LESEEKEKSQNILKE
-83 LEEKYH
+83 LEEKYR
-89 LDPSL
+89 LDPSF
-94 VQNSAQ
+94 VQNSAP

-123 LRKFCWFVGLSA
+123 LRKFCWFVGLNA
-135 NFEVNEDTE
+135 NFEVNEDTKV
-144 AHQQQLDER
+144 HQQQLNAS
-153 FLSALNSEQL
+153 FLNALNNEQL
-163 EELSVFITQCLS
+163 EELSVFIAQCLS
-175 HNSYTSNSILKLLR
+175 YDSYTSDSILERLR
-189 SLRNKLYLFD
+189 FLKNKLYLFD
-199 PNKREPAFDE
+199 PNKKEPAFDE
-209 EGFLEKPRNLNKQ
+209 EGFLEKLRSLNQQ
-222 IQSTEIASDSAKK
+222 IQSIETASDTAKT

-253 KKKSEYN
+253 KKKSEYQS
-260 FFKKLKN
+260 FKKLKS

-274 ECEAIENDLKS
+274 ECKEIENDLKR
-285 YYEARETALFK
+285 YYEAKETAIFK
-296 KFPKFIQLYDKAIS
+296 KFPKFIQLYDKATS

-315 DFDAIKDKVHALLS
+315 DFDAIKDKVHVLLN
-329 GYEEVPAEFFYFRLD
+329 GYEEMPAEFFYFRLD

-400 GGFSS
+400 GSFSS
-405 LFESVSKDF
+405 LFESVAKDF
-414 YHDNLEFNH
+414 YHDNLQFNH
-423 RSSPLIIHYVNTI
+423 RSAPLIINYVNTI
-436 FKKAYQNSSTTYLEQ
+436 FKKAYQNSPTAYLEQ
-451 KYPETSRNKHAT
+451 KYPKTSQNKHAT

-468 VSLVANERELLLE
+468 VSLVADER
-481 QISQEA
+481 
-487 KNLLEHGKELLLEQI
+487 ELLLEQI
-502 LQEAKNLLEH
+502 LQEAQNLLEH
-512 GIEPKDITILC
+512 RIDPKDITILC

-535 LQENLSEIRPST
+535 LQEYLSEICPST
-547 ESSAQLSQ
+547 ESSARLSQ
-555 FVESKIIKNALE
+555 LVESKIIKNALE
-567 YALAEEE
+567 YALAEEP

-587 GYLHDDAIALFGFNP
+587 GYLHDDAIVLPSFNP

-610 VWKVMELF
+610 VWKIMEQF
-618 ELYTE
+618 KLYGE
-623 CAQICLELALGCEDA
+623 PAQSCLELAVGCEDA
-638 DEFLEKLEAK
+638 DGFLEKLEAK
-648 KIASFNSKGAQ
+648 SIASFNPKGAQ

-683 NNESDKFLEE
+683 NSSHANQLLEE
-693 YNGTELVCLYYR
+693 YNGAELLRLYYR

-710 VVDKDYARALEKEKA
+710 VVDKDYARALNKEEA
-725 AKDHEEINAYYVAFT
+725 AKDHEETNVYYVAFT
-740 RAELGLVVVAKD
+740 RAELGLIVVAKD
-752 KDQKKDKKKDKEES
+752 KKESKKES
-766 KNKGMHEKLDLKPL
+766 KNKGMHEKLDLFPL
-780 EEGEIAPVIASKKEP
+780 EEGTIAPVISPQKEP
-795 SNASVLIKPHAYGEQ
+795 SIASVLIKPHAYGEQ
-810 VQEIEEEPDSDYE
+810 VQEIEEEPSDYE

-836 LHKGLEYQYAYR
+836 LHKGLEYQYAYN

-858 NYHYGFYGLDHQAL
+858 NYHHGFYGLDHQAL

-882 AEIQALFKNL
+882 AEIQALFKNY
-892 ALKGE
+892 ALRGE
-897 VAFLSRGVVS
+897 AAFLFEGVVS

-932 QSHKAQVSHYAEF
+932 QSHKAQVSHYAAF
-945 LQTQAPH
+945 LKTQAPH
-952 FKIQAGIIYAH
+952 FKIKAGIIYAH

>member
-1 MDTNRQ
+1 MDTKRQ

-62 ILQKEN
+62 ILQKED
-68 LESKEKSHKENILKE
+68 LENEKEKSQNILKE

-94 VQNSAQ
+94 VRNSAQ

-135 NFEVNEDTE
+135 NFEVNEDTK
-144 AHQQQLDER
+144 AHQQQLNEG
-153 FLSALNSEQL
+153 FLSALNNEQL
-163 EELSVFITQCLS
+163 EELSVFIAQCLS
-175 HNSYTSNSILKLLR
+175 YDSYTSDSILERLR
-189 SLRNKLYLFD
+189 FLKNKLYLFD
-199 PNKREPAFDE
+199 PNKKEPAFDE
-209 EGFLEKPRNLNKQ
+209 EGFLEKLRSLNEQ
-222 IQSTEIASDSAKK
+222 IQSIETASDTAKT
-235 AIKCDDFR
+235 AIKCGSFR

-253 KKKSEYN
+253 EKKSEYLY
-260 FFKKLKN
+260 FKKLKN

-274 ECEAIENDLKS
+274 ECEEIENDLKR
-285 YYEARETALFK
+285 YYEAKETAIFK
-296 KFPKFIQLYDKAIS
+296 KFPQFIQLYDKATS

-315 DFDAIKDKVHALLS
+315 DFDAIKDKVHALLN
-329 GYEEVPAEFFYFRLD
+329 GYEELPAEFFYFRLD

-400 GGFSS
+400 GSFSS
-405 LFESVSKDF
+405 LFESVAKDF
-414 YHDNLEFNH
+414 YHDNLQFNH
-423 RSSPLIIHYVNTI
+423 RSAPLIINYVNTI
-436 FKKAYQNSSTTYLEQ
+436 FKKAYQNSPTAYLEQ
-451 KYPETSRNKHAT
+451 KYPKTSPNKHVT

-468 VSLVANERELLLE
+468 VSLVADER
-481 QISQEA
+481 
-487 KNLLEHGKELLLEQI
+487 ELLLEQI
-502 LQEAKNLLEH
+502 LQEAQNLLEH
-512 GIEPKDITILC
+512 RIEPKDITILC

-535 LQENLSEIRPST
+535 LQERLSAIHPST
-547 ESSAQLSQ
+547 ESSANLSQ
-555 FVESKIIKNALE
+555 FVESKIIKNALK
-567 YALAEEE
+567 YALAEEP

-587 GYLHDDAIALFGFNP
+587 GYLHDDAIALAGFNP

-610 VWKVMELF
+610 VWKIMELF
-618 ELYTE
+618 ELYGE
-623 CAQICLELALGCEDA
+623 PAQICLELAVGCEDA
-638 DEFLEKLEAK
+638 NDFLEKLEAK
-648 KIASFNSKGAQ
+648 SIASFNAKGTQ

-683 NNESDKFLEE
+683 NSSHSNQLLEE
-693 YNGTELVCLYYR
+693 YNGAELLRLYYR

-710 VVDKDYARALEKEKA
+710 IVDKDYARALDKEEA
-725 AKDHEEINAYYVAFT
+725 AKDYEEINVYYVAFT
-740 RAELGLVVVAKD
+740 RAELGLIVVAKD
-752 KDQKKDKKKDKEES
+752 KKESKKES
-766 KNKGMHEKLDLKPL
+766 KNKTMREQLDLAPL
-780 EEGEIAPVIASKKEP
+780 EEGEIMPVISPQKEP
-795 SNASVLIKPHAYGEQ
+795 LITSTLIKPHAYGEQ

-836 LHKGLEYQYAYR
+836 LHKGLEYQYAYN

-858 NYHYGFYGLDHQAL
+858 NYHHGFYGLDYQAL

-882 AEIQALFKNL
+882 AEIQVLFKNY
-892 ALKGE
+892 ALRGE
-897 VAFLSRGVVS
+897 AAFLFEGVVS

-945 LQTQAPH
+945 LKTQAPH

>member
-1 MDTNRQ
+1 MDTKRQ

-68 LESKEKSHKENILKE
+68 LEDEKEKEKSQNILKE
-83 LEEKYH
+83 LEEKYR
-89 LDPSL
+89 LNPSF
-94 VQNSAQ
+94 VQNSTQ

-135 NFEVNEDTE
+135 NFEVNEDTK
-144 AHQQQLDER
+144 AHQQQLNAS
-153 FLSALNSEQL
+153 FLSALNNEQL
-163 EELSVFITQCLS
+163 EELSVFIAQCLS
-175 HNSYTSNSILKLLR
+175 YDSYTSDSILERLR
-189 SLRNKLYLFD
+189 FLKNKLYLFD
-199 PNKREPAFDE
+199 PNKKESAFDE
-209 EGFLEKPRNLNKQ
+209 EGFLEKLRSLNKQ
-222 IQSTEIASDSAKK
+222 IQSVEIASNEAKK

-253 KKKSEYN
+253 EKKGEYRY
-260 FFKKLKN
+260 FKKFKD

-274 ECEAIENDLKS
+274 ECEEIENDLKR
-285 YYEARETALFK
+285 YYEARESALFK
-296 KFPKFIQLYDKAIS
+296 KIPKFIQLYDKATS

-315 DFDAIKDKVHALLS
+315 DFDAIKDKVHALLN
-329 GYEEVPAEFFYFRLD
+329 GYEEMPAEFFYFRLD

-386 FFVGDVKQSIYAFR
+386 FFVGDVKQSIYGFR
-400 GGFSS
+400 GSFSS

-423 RSSPLIIHYVNTI
+423 RSSPLIINYVNTI
-436 FKKAYQNSSTTYLEQ
+436 FKKAYQNSPTAYWEQ
-451 KYPETSRNKHAT
+451 KYPKASSNNHAR

-468 VSLVANERELLLE
+468 VSLVADER
-481 QISQEA
+481 
-487 KNLLEHGKELLLEQI
+487 ELLLEQI

-512 GIEPKDITILC
+512 RIEPKDITLLC
-523 ATNKDALEIKNY
+523 ATNDDALEIKNY
-535 LQENLSEIRPST
+535 LQKNLSAIRPST
-547 ESSAQLSQ
+547 ESSANLSQ
-555 FVESKIIKNALE
+555 FVESKIIKHALK
-567 YALAEEE
+567 YALTEEP

-587 GYLHDDAIALFGFNP
+587 GYLHDDAIALAGFNP

-623 CAQICLELALGCEDA
+623 CTQICLELAVGCEDA
-638 DEFLEKLEAK
+638 NEFLKKLEAK
-648 KIASFNSKGAQ
+648 EIASFKAEGAQ

-683 NNESDKFLEE
+683 KSNNSNQFLEE
-693 YNGTELVCLYYR
+693 YSGTELTRLYYR

-710 VVDKDYARALEKEKA
+710 VVDKDYARVLDKEEA
-725 AKDHEEINAYYVAFT
+725 AKDHEETNVYYVAFT
-740 RAELGLVVVAKD
+740 RAELGLIVVAKD
-752 KDQKKDKKKDKEES
+752 K
-766 KNKGMHEKLDLKPL
+766 KGMHEKLDLAPL
-780 EEGEIAPVIASKKEP
+780 EEGEIAPVISSQKEP
-795 SNASVLIKPHAYGEQ
+795 SIPSVVIKPHAYGEQ
-810 VQEIEEEPDSDYE
+810 VQEIEEEPSDYE

-836 LHKGLEYQYAYR
+836 LHKGLEYQYAYN

-858 NYHYGFYGLDHQAL
+858 NYHHGFYGLDYQAL

-882 AEIQALFKNL
+882 EKIQALFKNL
-892 ALKGE
+892 ALRGE
-897 VAFLSRGVVS
+897 VAFLFEGVVS

-932 QSHKAQVSHYAEF
+932 QSHKVQVSHYAAF

>member
-1 MDTNRQ
+1 MDAKRQ

-68 LESKEKSHKENILKE
+68 LEDEKEKEKSQNILKE
-83 LEEKYH
+83 LEEKYR
-89 LDPSL
+89 LDPSF

-135 NFEVNEDTE
+135 NFEVNEDTK
-144 AHQQQLDER
+144 AHQQQLNAS
-153 FLSALNSEQL
+153 FLSALDNKQL
-163 EELSVFITQCLS
+163 EELSVFIAQCLS
-175 HNSYTSNSILKLLR
+175 HDSYTSDSILERLR
-189 SLRNKLYLFD
+189 FLKNKLYLFD
-199 PNKREPAFDE
+199 PNKKEPAFDE
-209 EGFLEKPRNLNKQ
+209 KGFLDKLRSLNQQ
-222 IQSTEIASDSAKK
+222 IQSVETASDTAKK

-253 KKKSEYN
+253 KKKGEYRD
-260 FFKKLKN
+260 FKKFKD

-274 ECEAIENDLKS
+274 ECEEIENDLKC
-285 YYEARETALFK
+285 YYEARESALFK
-296 KFPKFIQLYDKAIS
+296 KFPKFIQLYDKATS

-315 DFDAIKDKVHALLS
+315 DFDAIKDKVHALLN
-329 GYEEVPAEFFYFRLD
+329 GYEEMPAEFFYFRLD
-344 SKIAHILIDEFQ
+344 SRIVHILIDEFQ

-386 FFVGDVKQSIYAFR
+386 FFVGDVKQSIYGFR
-400 GGFSS
+400 GSFSS

-414 YHDNLEFNH
+414 YHDNLPFNH
-423 RSSPLIIHYVNTI
+423 RSSPLIINYVNTI
-436 FKKAYQNSSTTYLEQ
+436 FKKAYQNSPTAYWEQ
-451 KYPETSRNKHAT
+451 KYPKASSNKHAR

-468 VSLVANERELLLE
+468 VSLVADER
-481 QISQEA
+481 
-487 KNLLEHGKELLLEQI
+487 ELLLEQI

-512 GIEPKDITILC
+512 RIDPKDITILC
-523 ATNKDALEIKNY
+523 ARNKDALEIKNY
-535 LQENLSEIRPST
+535 LQKNLSAIRPST
-547 ESSAQLSQ
+547 ESSAKLSQ

-567 YALAEEE
+567 YALAEEP

-587 GYLHDDAIALFGFNP
+587 GYLHDDAIALASFNP

-618 ELYTE
+618 ELYAE
-623 CAQICLELALGCEDA
+623 CAQICLELAVGCEDA
-638 DEFLEKLEAK
+638 NEFLEKLEAK
-648 KIASFNSKGAQ
+648 EIASFKAEGAQ

-668 MQFPYVIVCERLGKP
+668 MQFPYVIVCERLGKSKT
-683 NNESDKFLEE
+683 NNSNQFLEE
-693 YNGTELVCLYYR
+693 YSGTELTHLYYR

-710 VVDKDYARALEKEKA
+710 VVDKDYARALDKEEA
-725 AKDHEEINAYYVAFT
+725 AKNHEETNVYYVAFT
-740 RAELGLVVVAKD
+740 RAELGLIVVAKD
-752 KDQKKDKKKDKEES
+752 K
-766 KNKGMHEKLDLKPL
+766 KGMHEKLDLLPL
-780 EEGEIAPVIASKKEP
+780 EEGIIAPVISSQKEP
-795 SNASVLIKPHAYGEQ
+795 LIKSVVIKPHAYGEQ
-810 VQEIEEEPDSDYE
+810 VQEIEEEPSDYE

-836 LHKGLEYQYAYR
+836 LHKGLEYQYAYN

-858 NYHYGFYGLDHQAL
+858 NYHHGFYGLDYQAL

-882 AEIQALFKNL
+882 AKIQALFKNL

-897 VAFLSRGVVS
+897 VAFLFEGVVS

-932 QSHKAQVSHYAEF
+932 QSHKAQVSHYAAF

>member
-1 MDTNRQ
+1 MDTKRQ

-68 LESKEKSHKENILKE
+68 LEDEKEKEKSQNVLKE
-83 LEEKYH
+83 LEEKYR
-89 LDPSL
+89 LNPSF
-94 VQNSAQ
+94 VQNRAQ
-100 KIYQRFLNAEI
+100 EIYQRFLNAEI

-135 NFEVNEDTE
+135 NFEVNEDTKV
-144 AHQQQLDER
+144 HQQQLNEG
-153 FLSALNSEQL
+153 FLSALNGEQL
-163 EELSVFITQCLS
+163 EELSVFIAQCLS
-175 HNSYTSNSILKLLR
+175 HDSYTSDSVLERLRFLK
-189 SLRNKLYLFD
+189 NKLYLFD
-199 PNKREPAFDE
+199 PNKKDPVFNE
-209 EGFLEKPRNLNKQ
+209 EGFLEKLRSLNQQ
-222 IQSTEIASDSAKK
+222 IQNIETASNEAKK

-253 KKKSEYN
+253 EKKSEYRY
-260 FFKKLKN
+260 FKKFKD

-274 ECEAIENDLKS
+274 ECEEIENDLKR
-285 YYEARETALFK
+285 YYEARESALFK
-296 KFPKFIQLYDKAIS
+296 KFPKFIQLYDKATS

-315 DFDAIKDKVHALLS
+315 DFDAIKDKVHALLN
-329 GYEEVPAEFFYFRLD
+329 GYEEMPAEFFYFRLD
-344 SKIAHILIDEFQ
+344 SRIAHILIDEFQ

-386 FFVGDVKQSIYAFR
+386 FFVGDVKQSIYGFR
-400 GGFSS
+400 GSFSS

-423 RSSPLIIHYVNTI
+423 RSSPLIINYVNTI
-436 FKKAYQNSSTTYLEQ
+436 FKKAYQNSPTAYLEQ
-451 KYPETSRNKHAT
+451 KYPKASSNKHAR

-468 VSLVANERELLLE
+468 VSLVADERELLL
-481 QISQEA
+481 
-487 KNLLEHGKELLLEQI
+487 KQI
-502 LQEAKNLLEH
+502 LQEAKNLLDH
-512 GIEPKDITILC
+512 RIDPKDITLLC
-523 ATNKDALEIKNY
+523 ATNDDALEIKNY
-535 LQENLSEIRPST
+535 LQKNLSAIRPST
-547 ESSAQLSQ
+547 ESSAKLSQ

-567 YALAEEE
+567 YALAEEP

-587 GYLHDDAIALFGFNP
+587 GYLHDDAIALASFNP
-602 KKESVAGF
+602 KKESMAGF

-618 ELYTE
+618 GLYTE
-623 CAQICLELALGCEDA
+623 CAQICLELAVGCEDTN
-638 DEFLEKLEAK
+638 EFLEKLEAK
-648 KIASFNSKGAQ
+648 EIASFKAEGAQ

-683 NNESDKFLEE
+683 KTNNSNQFLEE
-693 YNGTELVCLYYR
+693 YSGTELTRLYYR

-710 VVDKDYARALEKEKA
+710 VVDKDYARALDKEEA
-725 AKDHEEINAYYVAFT
+725 AKDHEETNVYYVAFT
-740 RAELGLVVVAKD
+740 RAELGLIVVAKD
-752 KDQKKDKKKDKEES
+752 K
-766 KNKGMHEKLDLKPL
+766 KGMREKLDLAPL
-780 EEGEIAPVIASKKEP
+780 EEGEIAPVISSQKEP
-795 SNASVLIKPHAYGEQ
+795 SSASVLIKPHAYGEQ
-810 VQEIEEEPDSDYE
+810 VQEVEEEPSDYE

-836 LHKGLEYQYAYR
+836 LHKGLEYQYAYN

-858 NYHYGFYGLDHQAL
+858 NYHHGFYGLDYQAL

-882 AEIQALFKNL
+882 AKIQALFKNL

-897 VAFLSRGVVS
+897 VAFLFEGVVS

-932 QSHKAQVSHYAEF
+932 QSHKAQVSHYAAF

>member
-1 MDTNRQ
+1 MDTKRQ

-68 LESKEKSHKENILKE
+68 LEDEKEKEKSQNILKE
-83 LEEKYH
+83 LEEKYR
-89 LDPSL
+89 LDPSF
-94 VQNSAQ
+94 VQNSTQ

-111 RISTI
+111 RINTI

-135 NFEVNEDTE
+135 NFEVNEDTK
-144 AHQQQLDER
+144 AHQQQLNES
-153 FLSALNSEQL
+153 FLSALNNEQL
-163 EELSVFITQCLS
+163 EELSVFIAQCLS
-175 HNSYTSNSILKLLR
+175 YDSYTSDSILERLR
-189 SLRNKLYLFD
+189 FLKNKLYLFD
-199 PNKREPAFDE
+199 SNKKDPVFDE
-209 EGFLEKPRNLNKQ
+209 ERFLEKLRSLNQQ
-222 IQSTEIASDSAKK
+222 IQNIETASNEAKK

-253 KKKSEYN
+253 EKKGEYHY
-260 FFKKLKN
+260 FKKFKD

-274 ECEAIENDLKS
+274 ECEEIENDLKR
-285 YYEARETALFK
+285 YYEARESALFK
-296 KFPKFIQLYDKAIS
+296 KFPKFIQLYDKATS

-315 DFDAIKDKVHALLS
+315 DFDAIKDKVHALLN
-329 GYEEVPAEFFYFRLD
+329 GYEEMPAEFFYFRLD

-369 IDEIKAGIGQA
+369 INEIKAGIGQA

-386 FFVGDVKQSIYAFR
+386 FFVGDVKQSIYGFR
-400 GGFSS
+400 GSFSS

-414 YHDNLEFNH
+414 YHDNLQFNH
-423 RSSPLIIHYVNTI
+423 RSSPLIINYVNTI
-436 FKKAYQNSSTTYLEQ
+436 FKKAYQNSPTAYLEQ
-451 KYPETSRNKHAT
+451 KYPKASSNKHAR

-468 VSLVANERELLLE
+468 VSLVADERELLL
-481 QISQEA
+481 
-487 KNLLEHGKELLLEQI
+487 KQI
-502 LQEAKNLLEH
+502 LQEAKNLLDH
-512 GIEPKDITILC
+512 RIDPKDITLLC
-523 ATNKDALEIKNY
+523 ATNDDALEIKNY
-535 LQENLSEIRPST
+535 LQKNLSAIRPST
-547 ESSAQLSQ
+547 ESSTKLSQ

-567 YALAEEE
+567 YALAEEP

-587 GYLHDDAIALFGFNP
+587 GYLHDDAIALAGFNP

-623 CAQICLELALGCEDA
+623 CAQICLELAVGCEDA
-638 DEFLEKLEAK
+638 NEFLEKLEAK
-648 KIASFNSKGAQ
+648 EIASFKAEGAQ

-683 NNESDKFLEE
+683 KTNNSNQFLEE
-693 YNGTELVCLYYR
+693 YSGTELTRLYYR

-710 VVDKDYARALEKEKA
+710 VVDKDYARVLDKEEA
-725 AKDHEEINAYYVAFT
+725 AKNHEETNVYYVAFT
-740 RAELGLVVVAKD
+740 RAELGLIVVAKD
-752 KDQKKDKKKDKEES
+752 KNQKKDKKES
-766 KNKGMHEKLDLKPL
+766 KNKGMREKLDLAPL
-780 EEGEIAPVIASKKEP
+780 EEGIIAPVISSQKEP
-795 SNASVLIKPHAYGEQ
+795 LIKSVVIKPHAYGEQ
-810 VQEIEEEPDSDYE
+810 VQEIEEESSDYE
-823 KNNDQEAINFGIA
+823 KNNDQEAIHFGIA

-858 NYHYGFYGLDHQAL
+858 NYHHGFYGLDHQAL

-882 AEIQALFKNL
+882 AEIQALFKNY
-892 ALKGE
+892 ALRGE
-897 VAFLSRGVVS
+897 AAFLFEGVVS

-932 QSHKAQVSHYAEF
+932 QSHKVQVSHYAAF

>member
-1 MDTNRQ
+1 MDTKRQ

-68 LESKEKSHKENILKE
+68 LENEKEKSQNILKE

-89 LDPSL
+89 LKPDL
-94 VQNSAQ
+94 VRNSAP

-135 NFEVNEDTE
+135 NFEVNEDTK
-144 AHQQQLDER
+144 AYQQQLNEG
-153 FLSALNSEQL
+153 FLSALNNEQL
-163 EELSVFITQCLS
+163 EELSVFIAQCLS
-175 HNSYTSNSILKLLR
+175 YDSYTSDSILERLR
-189 SLRNKLYLFD
+189 FLKNKLYLFD
-199 PNKREPAFDE
+199 PNKKEPAFDE
-209 EGFLEKPRNLNKQ
+209 EGFLEKLRSLNQQ
-222 IQSTEIASDSAKK
+222 IQSIETASDRAKT
-235 AIKCDDFR
+235 AIKCDSFR

-253 KKKSEYN
+253 KKKSEYQS
-260 FFKKLKN
+260 FKKLKS

-274 ECEAIENDLKS
+274 ECEEIENDLKR
-285 YYEARETALFK
+285 YYEARETAIFK
-296 KFPKFIQLYDKAIS
+296 KFPKFIQLYSNATS
-310 KIQAL
+310 KIQTL
-315 DFDAIKDKVHALLS
+315 DFDAIKDKVHVLLN
-329 GYEEVPAEFFYFRLD
+329 GYEEMPAEFFYFRLD

-400 GGFSS
+400 GSFSS

-414 YHDNLEFNH
+414 YHDNLQFNH
-423 RSSPLIIHYVNTI
+423 RSAPLIINYVNTI
-436 FKKAYQNSSTTYLEQ
+436 FKKAYQNSPTAYLEQ
-451 KYPETSRNKHAT
+451 KYPKTSQNKHVT
-463 DGYVK
+463 EGYVK
-468 VSLVANERELLLE
+468 VSLVADER
-481 QISQEA
+481 
-487 KNLLEHGKELLLEQI
+487 GLLLEQI
-502 LQEAKNLLEH
+502 LQEAQNLLEH
-512 GIEPKDITILC
+512 RIEPKDITILC
-523 ATNKDALEIKNY
+523 ATNDDALEIKNY
-535 LQENLSEIRPST
+535 LQENLSTIHPST
-547 ESSAQLSQ
+547 ESSAKLSQ
-555 FVESKIIKNALE
+555 FVESKIIKNALK
-567 YALAEEE
+567 YALAEEP

-587 GYLHDDAIALFGFNP
+587 GYLHDDAIALPGFNP

-610 VWKVMELF
+610 VWKVMEQF
-618 ELYTE
+618 ELYGE
-623 CAQICLELALGCEDA
+623 CVQICLELAVGCEDA
-638 DEFLEKLEAK
+638 DNFLEKLEAK
-648 KIASFNSKGAQ
+648 KIASFNLKGTQ

-683 NNESDKFLEE
+683 NSSHANQFLEE
-693 YNGTELVCLYYR
+693 YDGTELTRLYYR

-710 VVDKDYARALEKEKA
+710 VVDKDYARALDKEEA
-725 AKDHEEINAYYVAFT
+725 AKDHEEINVYYVAFT
-740 RAELGLVVVAKD
+740 RAELGLIVVAKD
-752 KDQKKDKKKDKEES
+752 KKESKQES
-766 KNKGMHEKLDLKPL
+766 KNKTMRERLDLAPL
-780 EEGEIAPVIASKKEP
+780 EEGTIVPVISSQKEP
-795 SNASVLIKPHAYGEQ
+795 LIASVVIKPHAYGEQ
-810 VQEIEEEPDSDYE
+810 VQEIEEEPSDYE

-836 LHKGLEYQYAYR
+836 LHKGLEYQYAYN

-858 NYHYGFYGLDHQAL
+858 NYHHGFYGLDYQAL

-882 AEIQALFKNL
+882 AKIQALFKNY

-897 VAFLSRGVVS
+897 AAFLFEGVVS

-932 QSHKAQVSHYAEF
+932 QSHKAQVSHYAAF

>member
-1 MDTNRQ
+1 MDTKRQ

-62 ILQKEN
+62 ILQQEN
-68 LESKEKSHKENILKE
+68 LESEKEKSQNILKE
-83 LEEKYH
+83 LEEKYR
-89 LDPSL
+89 LNPDL
-94 VQNSAQ
+94 VRNNAQ

-135 NFEVNEDTE
+135 NFEVNEDTK
-144 AHQQQLDER
+144 AHQRQLNEG
-153 FLSALNSEQL
+153 FLGALNSEQL
-163 EELSVFITQCLS
+163 EELSVFIAQCLS
-175 HNSYTSNSILKLLR
+175 YDNYTSDSILERLR
-189 SLRNKLYLFD
+189 FLKNKLYLFD
-199 PNKREPAFDE
+199 PNKKEPAFDE
-209 EGFLEKPRNLNKQ
+209 EGFLEKLRSLNQQ
-222 IQSTEIASDSAKK
+222 IQSIETASDRAKE
-235 AIKCDDFR
+235 AIKCDSFR

-253 KKKSEYN
+253 EKKSEYLY
-260 FFKKLKN
+260 FKKLKS

-274 ECEAIENDLKS
+274 ECEEIENDLKR
-285 YYEARETALFK
+285 YYEAKETAIFK
-296 KFPKFIQLYDKAIS
+296 KFPKFIQLYDNATS

-315 DFDAIKDKVHALLS
+315 DFDAIKDKVHVLLN
-329 GYEEVPAEFFYFRLD
+329 GYEEMPAEFFYFRLD

-400 GGFSS
+400 GSFSS

-414 YHDNLEFNH
+414 YHDNLQFNH
-423 RSSPLIIHYVNTI
+423 RSAPLIINYVNTI
-436 FKKAYQNSSTTYLEQ
+436 FKKAYQNSPTAYLEQ
-451 KYPETSRNKHAT
+451 KYPKTSQNKHVT
-463 DGYVK
+463 EGYVK
-468 VSLVANERELLLE
+468 VSLVADER
-481 QISQEA
+481 
-487 KNLLEHGKELLLEQI
+487 ELLLEQI
-502 LQEAKNLLEH
+502 LQEAQNLLEH
-512 GIEPKDITILC
+512 RIDPKDITILC
-523 ATNKDALEIKNY
+523 ATNDDALEIKNY
-535 LQENLSEIRPST
+535 LQERLSAIRPST
-547 ESSAQLSQ
+547 ESSARLSQ

-567 YALAEEE
+567 YALAEEP

-587 GYLHDDAIALFGFNP
+587 GYLHDDAIALAGFNP

-618 ELYTE
+618 ELYGE
-623 CAQICLELALGCEDA
+623 PAQSCLELAVGCEDV
-638 DEFLEKLEAK
+638 DGFLEKLEAK
-648 KIASFNSKGAQ
+648 AIASSHSKGAQ

-683 NNESDKFLEE
+683 NSSHSNQLLEE
-693 YNGTELVCLYYR
+693 YDGAELAHLYYR

-710 VVDKDYARALEKEKA
+710 VVDKDYARALDKEEA
-725 AKDHEEINAYYVAFT
+725 AKDYEEINVYYVAFT
-740 RAELGLVVVAKD
+740 RAELGLIVVAKD
-752 KDQKKDKKKDKEES
+752 KKESKKES
-766 KNKGMHEKLDLKPL
+766 KNKKMCEQLDLAPL
-780 EEGEIAPVIASKKEP
+780 EEGEIMPVVSPQKEP
-795 SNASVLIKPHAYGEQ
+795 LITSTLIKPHAYGEQ
-810 VQEIEEEPDSDYE
+810 VQEIEEEPESDYE

-836 LHKGLEYQYAYR
+836 LHKGLEYQYAYN

-858 NYHYGFYGLDHQAL
+858 NYHHGFYGLDHQAL

-882 AEIQALFKNL
+882 AEIQVLFKNY

-897 VAFLSRGVVS
+897 AAFLFEGVVS

-932 QSHKAQVSHYAEF
+932 QSHKAQVSHYAAF
-945 LQTQAPH
+945 LKTQAPH

>member
-1 MDTNRQ
+1 MDTKRQ

-68 LESKEKSHKENILKE
+68 LEDEKEKEKSQNILKE
-83 LEEKYH
+83 LEEKYR
-89 LDPSL
+89 LDSSF

-100 KIYQRFLNAEI
+100 RIYQRFLNAEI

-135 NFEVNEDTE
+135 NFEVNEDTK
-144 AHQQQLDER
+144 AHQQQLNAS
-153 FLSALNSEQL
+153 FLSALDNKQL
-163 EELSVFITQCLS
+163 EELSVFIAQCLS
-175 HNSYTSNSILKLLR
+175 YDSYTSDSVLEWLRFLK
-189 SLRNKLYLFD
+189 NKLYLFD
-199 PNKREPAFDE
+199 PNKKDPVFNE
-209 EGFLEKPRNLNKQ
+209 EGFLEKLRSLNQQ
-222 IQSTEIASDSAKK
+222 IQNIETASNEAKK

-253 KKKSEYN
+253 KKKGEYRY
-260 FFKKLKN
+260 FKKFKD

-274 ECEAIENDLKS
+274 ECEEIENDLKR
-285 YYEARETALFK
+285 YYEARESALFK
-296 KFPKFIQLYDKAIS
+296 KFPKFIQLYDKATS

-315 DFDAIKDKVHALLS
+315 DFDAIKDKVHALLN
-329 GYEEVPAEFFYFRLD
+329 GYEEMPAEFFYFRLD

-386 FFVGDVKQSIYAFR
+386 FFVGDVKQSIYGFR
-400 GGFSS
+400 GSFSS

-423 RSSPLIIHYVNTI
+423 RSSPLIINYVNTI
-436 FKKAYQNSSTTYLEQ
+436 FKKAYQNSPTAYLEQ
-451 KYPETSRNKHAT
+451 KYPKASSNKHAR

-468 VSLVANERELLLE
+468 VSLVADER
-481 QISQEA
+481 
-487 KNLLEHGKELLLEQI
+487 ELLLEQI

-512 GIEPKDITILC
+512 CIEPKDITLLC
-523 ATNKDALEIKNY
+523 TTNDDALEIKNY
-535 LQENLSEIRPST
+535 LQKNLSAIHPST
-547 ESSAQLSQ
+547 ESSAKLSQ

-567 YALAEEE
+567 YALAEEP

-587 GYLHDDAIALFGFNP
+587 GYLHDDAIALAGFNP

-610 VWKVMELF
+610 VWKVMEWF

-623 CAQICLELALGCEDA
+623 CAQICLELAVGCEDA
-638 DEFLEKLEAK
+638 NEFLEKLEAK
-648 KIASFNSKGAQ
+648 EIASFKAEGAQ

-683 NNESDKFLEE
+683 KTNNSNQFLEE
-693 YNGTELVCLYYR
+693 YSGTELIRLYYR

-710 VVDKDYARALEKEKA
+710 VVDKDYARALDKEEA
-725 AKDHEEINAYYVAFT
+725 VKDHEETNVYYVAFT
-740 RAELGLVVVAKD
+740 RAELGLIVVAKD
-752 KDQKKDKKKDKEES
+752 K
-766 KNKGMHEKLDLKPL
+766 KGMREKLDLAPL
-780 EEGEIAPVIASKKEP
+780 EEGEIAPVISSQKEP
-795 SNASVLIKPHAYGEQ
+795 SSTSVVIKPHAYGEQ
-810 VQEIEEEPDSDYE
+810 VQEIEEEPSDYE

-858 NYHYGFYGLDHQAL
+858 NYHHGFYGLDYQAL

-882 AEIQALFKNL
+882 AKIQALFKNL
-892 ALKGE
+892 ALRGE
-897 VAFLSRGVVS
+897 VAFLFQGVVS
-907 RIDVLLWDKGQN
+907 RIDVLLWDRGQN

-932 QSHKAQVSHYAEF
+932 QSHKVQVSHYAAF

>member
-1 MDTNRQ
+1 MDTKRQ

-68 LESKEKSHKENILKE
+68 LEDEKEKSQNILKE
-83 LEEKYH
+83 LEEKYR
-89 LDPSL
+89 LNPSL

-100 KIYQRFLNAEI
+100 EIYQRFLNAEI
-111 RISTI
+111 RISNI

-135 NFEVNEDTE
+135 NFEVNEDTK
-144 AHQQQLDER
+144 AHQQQLNAS
-153 FLSALNSEQL
+153 FLSALNNEQL
-163 EELSVFITQCLS
+163 EELSVFIAQCLS
-175 HNSYTSNSILKLLR
+175 HESYTSDSVLERLRFLK
-189 SLRNKLYLFD
+189 NKLYLFD
-199 PNKREPAFDE
+199 PNKKDPVFNE
-209 EGFLEKPRNLNKQ
+209 EGFLEKLRSLNQQ
-222 IQSTEIASDSAKK
+222 IQNIETASNEAKK

-253 KKKSEYN
+253 EKKSEYRY
-260 FFKKLKN
+260 FKKFKD

-274 ECEAIENDLKS
+274 ECEEIENDLKR
-285 YYEARETALFK
+285 YYEAKESALFK
-296 KFPKFIQLYDKAIS
+296 KFPKFIQLYDKATS
-310 KIQAL
+310 RIQAL
-315 DFDAIKDKVHALLS
+315 DFDAIKDKVHALLN
-329 GYEEVPAEFFYFRLD
+329 GYEEMPAEFFYFRLD

-386 FFVGDVKQSIYAFR
+386 FFVGDVKQSIYGFR
-400 GGFSS
+400 GSFSS

-423 RSSPLIIHYVNTI
+423 RSSPLIINYVNTI
-436 FKKAYQNSSTTYLEQ
+436 FKKAYQNSPTAYLEQ
-451 KYPETSRNKHAT
+451 KYPKASSNKHAR

-468 VSLVANERELLLE
+468 VSLVADERELLL
-481 QISQEA
+481 
-487 KNLLEHGKELLLEQI
+487 KQI

-512 GIEPKDITILC
+512 RIDPKDITLLC
-523 ATNKDALEIKNY
+523 TTNDDALEIKNY
-535 LQENLSEIRPST
+535 LQKNLSAIRPST
-547 ESSAQLSQ
+547 ESSAKLSQ

-567 YALAEEE
+567 YALAEEP

-587 GYLHDDAIALFGFNP
+587 GYLHDDAIALVGFNP

-623 CAQICLELALGCEDA
+623 CAQICLELAVGCEDA
-638 DEFLEKLEAK
+638 NEFLEKLEAK
-648 KIASFNSKGAQ
+648 EIASFKAKGAQ

-683 NNESDKFLEE
+683 KTNNSNQFLEE
-693 YNGTELVCLYYR
+693 YSGTELTRLYYR

-710 VVDKDYARALEKEKA
+710 VVDKDYARVLDKEEA
-725 AKDHEEINAYYVAFT
+725 AKNHEETNVYYVAFT
-740 RAELGLVVVAKD
+740 RAELGLIVVAKD
-752 KDQKKDKKKDKEES
+752 KDQKKDKKES
-766 KNKGMHEKLDLKPL
+766 KSKGMREKMDLFPL
-780 EEGEIAPVIASKKEP
+780 EEGEITPVISPQKEP
-795 SNASVLIKPHAYGEQ
+795 LITSALIKPHAYGEQ

-858 NYHYGFYGLDHQAL
+858 NYHHGFYGLDYQAL

-882 AEIQALFKNL
+882 AKIQALFKNL
-892 ALKGE
+892 ALRGE
-897 VAFLSRGVVS
+897 VAFLFEGVVS

-932 QSHKAQVSHYAEF
+932 QSHKAQVSHYAAF

>member
-1 MDTNRQ
+1 MDIKRQ

-68 LESKEKSHKENILKE
+68 LEDEKEKEKSQNILKE
-83 LEEKYH
+83 LEEKYR
-89 LDPSL
+89 LDPSF
-94 VQNSAQ
+94 VQNSAP

-135 NFEVNEDTE
+135 NFEVNEDTK
-144 AHQQQLDER
+144 AHQQQLNAS
-153 FLSALNSEQL
+153 FLSALDNKQL
-163 EELSVFITQCLS
+163 NELSVFIAQCLS
-175 HNSYTSNSILKLLR
+175 YDSYTSDSILERLR
-189 SLRNKLYLFD
+189 FLKNKLYLFD
-199 PNKREPAFDE
+199 PNKKDPVFDE
-209 EGFLEKPRNLNKQ
+209 ERFLEKLRSLNQQ
-222 IQSTEIASDSAKK
+222 IQNIETASNEAKK

-253 KKKSEYN
+253 EKKSEYRY
-260 FFKKLKN
+260 FKKFKD

-274 ECEAIENDLKS
+274 ECEEIENDLKR
-285 YYEARETALFK
+285 YYEARESALFK
-296 KFPKFIQLYDKAIS
+296 KFPKFIQLYDKATS

-315 DFDAIKDKVHALLS
+315 DFDAIKDKVHALLN
-329 GYEEVPAEFFYFRLD
+329 GYEEMPAEFFYFRLD

-386 FFVGDVKQSIYAFR
+386 FFVGDVKQSIYGFR
-400 GGFSS
+400 GSFSS

-423 RSSPLIIHYVNTI
+423 RSSPLIINYVNTI
-436 FKKAYQNSSTTYLEQ
+436 FKKAYQNSPTAYLEQ
-451 KYPETSRNKHAT
+451 KYPKASSNKHAR

-468 VSLVANERELLLE
+468 VSLVADER
-481 QISQEA
+481 
-487 KNLLEHGKELLLEQI
+487 ELLLEQI
-502 LQEAKNLLEH
+502 LQEAKNLLKH
-512 GIEPKDITILC
+512 RIDPKDITLLC
-523 ATNKDALEIKNY
+523 ATNDDALEIKNY
-535 LQENLSEIRPST
+535 LQQNLSEIRPST
-547 ESSAQLSQ
+547 ESSAKLSQ

-567 YALAEEE
+567 YALAEEP

-587 GYLHDDAIALFGFNP
+587 GYLHDDAIALAGFNP

-623 CAQICLELALGCEDA
+623 CAQICLELAVGCEDA
-638 DEFLEKLEAK
+638 NEFLEKLEAK
-648 KIASFNSKGAQ
+648 EIASFKAEGTQ

-683 NNESDKFLEE
+683 KTNNSNQFLEE
-693 YNGTELVCLYYR
+693 YSGTELTRLYYR

-710 VVDKDYARALEKEKA
+710 VVDKDYARALDKEEAVKN
-725 AKDHEEINAYYVAFT
+725 HEETNVYYVAFT
-740 RAELGLVVVAKD
+740 RAELGLIVVAKD
-752 KDQKKDKKKDKEES
+752 K
-766 KNKGMHEKLDLKPL
+766 KGMREKLDLVPL
-780 EEGEIAPVIASKKEP
+780 EEGEIAPVISSQKEP
-795 SNASVLIKPHAYGEQ
+795 SPESVLIKPHAYGEQ
-810 VQEIEEEPDSDYE
+810 VQEIEEEPSDYE

-858 NYHYGFYGLDHQAL
+858 NYHHGFYSLDYQAL

-882 AEIQALFKNL
+882 AKIQALFKNL
-892 ALKGE
+892 ALRGE
-897 VAFLSRGVVS
+897 VAFLFEGVVS

-932 QSHKAQVSHYAEF
+932 QSHKVQVSHYAAF

>member
-1 MDTNRQ
+1 MDTKRQ

-62 ILQKEN
+62 ILQQEN
-68 LESKEKSHKENILKE
+68 LENEKEKSQNILKE

-94 VQNSAQ
+94 VRNSAQ

-135 NFEVNEDTE
+135 NFEVNEDTKV
-144 AHQQQLDER
+144 HQRQLNEG

-163 EELSVFITQCLS
+163 EELSVFIAQCLS
-175 HNSYTSNSILKLLR
+175 YDNYTSDSILERLR
-189 SLRNKLYLFD
+189 FLKNKLYLFD
-199 PNKREPAFDE
+199 PNKKEPAFDE
-209 EGFLEKPRNLNKQ
+209 EGFLEKLRSLNQQ
-222 IQSTEIASDSAKK
+222 IQSIETASDKAKT
-235 AIKCDDFR
+235 AIKCDSFR

-253 KKKSEYN
+253 EKKGEYLY
-260 FFKKLKN
+260 FKKLKD

-274 ECEAIENDLKS
+274 ECEEIENDLKR
-285 YYEARETALFK
+285 YYEAKETALFK
-296 KFPKFIQLYDKAIS
+296 KFPKFIQLYDNATS

-315 DFDAIKDKVHALLS
+315 DFDAIKDKVHVLLN
-329 GYEEVPAEFFYFRLD
+329 GYEEMPAEFFYFRLD

-400 GGFSS
+400 GSFSS
-405 LFESVSKDF
+405 LFESVAKDF
-414 YHDNLEFNH
+414 YHDNLQFNH
-423 RSSPLIIHYVNTI
+423 RSAPLIINYVNTI
-436 FKKAYQNSSTTYLEQ
+436 FKKAYQDSPTAYLEQ
-451 KYPETSRNKHAT
+451 KYPKTSQNKHVT
-463 DGYVK
+463 EGYVK
-468 VSLVANERELLLE
+468 VSLVADER
-481 QISQEA
+481 
-487 KNLLEHGKELLLEQI
+487 ELLLEQI
-502 LQEAKNLLEH
+502 LQEAQNLLDH
-512 GIEPKDITILC
+512 RIDPKDITILC

-535 LQENLSEIRPST
+535 LQERLSAIRPST
-547 ESSAQLSQ
+547 ESSVKLSQ

-567 YALAEEE
+567 YALAEEP

-587 GYLHDDAIALFGFNP
+587 GYLHDDAIALPSFNP
-602 KKESVAGF
+602 KKESVASF
-610 VWKVMELF
+610 VWKVMEWF
-618 ELYTE
+618 ELYGE
-623 CAQICLELALGCEDA
+623 CVQICLELAVGCEDA
-638 DEFLEKLEAK
+638 NDFLEKLEAK
-648 KIASFNSKGAQ
+648 AIASFNAKGAQ

-668 MQFPYVIVCERLGKP
+668 MQFPYVIVCERLGNP
-683 NNESDKFLEE
+683 NSSHSNQLLEE
-693 YNGTELVCLYYR
+693 YNGAELTRLYYR

-710 VVDKDYARALEKEKA
+710 MVDKDYARALDKEEA
-725 AKDHEEINAYYVAFT
+725 AKDHEEINVYYVAFT
-740 RAELGLVVVAKD
+740 RAELGLIVVAKD
-752 KDQKKDKKKDKEES
+752 KDQKKDKKESKKES
-766 KNKGMHEKLDLKPL
+766 KNKTMREKLDLAPL
-780 EEGEIAPVIASKKEP
+780 EEGEIMPVISPQKEP
-795 SNASVLIKPHAYGEQ
+795 LITSVVIKPHAYGEQ
-810 VQEIEEEPDSDYE
+810 VQEIEEEPESDYE

-836 LHKGLEYQYAYR
+836 LHKGLEYQYAYN

-858 NYHYGFYGLDHQAL
+858 NYHHGFYGLDYQAL

-882 AEIQALFKNL
+882 AEIQALFKNY
-892 ALKGE
+892 ALRGE
-897 VAFLSRGVVS
+897 VAFLFEGVVS
-907 RIDVLLWDKGQN
+907 RIDVLLWDRGQN

-945 LQTQAPH
+945 LKTQAPH
-952 FKIQAGIIYAH
+952 FKMQAGIIYAH

>member
-1 MDTNRQ
+1 MDTKRQ

-68 LESKEKSHKENILKE
+68 LEDEKEKEKSQNILKE
-83 LEEKYH
+83 LEEKYR
-89 LDPSL
+89 LNPSF
-94 VQNSAQ
+94 VQNSTQ

-135 NFEVNEDTE
+135 NFEVNEDTK
-144 AHQQQLDER
+144 AHQQQLNES
-153 FLSALNSEQL
+153 FLSTLNNEQL
-163 EELSVFITQCLS
+163 EELSVFIAQCLS
-175 HNSYTSNSILKLLR
+175 YDSYTSDSILERLR
-189 SLRNKLYLFD
+189 FLKNKLYLFD
-199 PNKREPAFDE
+199 PNKKDPAFDE
-209 EGFLEKPRNLNKQ
+209 ERFLEKLRSLNKQ
-222 IQSTEIASDSAKK
+222 IQSVETASDTAKK

-253 KKKSEYN
+253 KKKGEYRY
-260 FFKKLKN
+260 FKKFKD

-274 ECEAIENDLKS
+274 ECEEIENDLKR
-285 YYEARETALFK
+285 YYEARESALFK
-296 KFPKFIQLYDKAIS
+296 KFPKFIQLYDKATS

-315 DFDAIKDKVHALLS
+315 DFDAIKDKVHALLN
-329 GYEEVPAEFFYFRLD
+329 GYEEMPAEFFYFRLD

-356 DTSLNDYKILAPF
+356 DTSLNDYKILVPF

-386 FFVGDVKQSIYAFR
+386 FFVGDVKQSIYGFR
-400 GGFSS
+400 GSFSS

-423 RSSPLIIHYVNTI
+423 RSSPLIINYVNTI
-436 FKKAYQNSSTTYLEQ
+436 FKKAYQNSPTAYLEQ
-451 KYPETSRNKHAT
+451 KYPKASSNKHAR

-468 VSLVANERELLLE
+468 VSLVADER
-481 QISQEA
+481 
-487 KNLLEHGKELLLEQI
+487 ELLLEQI

-512 GIEPKDITILC
+512 CIEPKDITLLC
-523 ATNKDALEIKNY
+523 ATNDDALEIKNY
-535 LQENLSEIRPST
+535 LQKNLSAIRPST
-547 ESSAQLSQ
+547 ESSAKLSQ

-567 YALAEEE
+567 YALAEEP

-587 GYLHDDAIALFGFNP
+587 GYLHDDAIALAGFNP

-623 CAQICLELALGCEDA
+623 CAQICLELAVGCEDA
-638 DEFLEKLEAK
+638 NEFLEKLEAK
-648 KIASFNSKGAQ
+648 EIASFKAKGAQ

-683 NNESDKFLEE
+683 KTNNSNQFLEE
-693 YNGTELVCLYYR
+693 YSGTELLRLYYR

-710 VVDKDYARALEKEKA
+710 VVDKDYARALDKEEA
-725 AKDHEEINAYYVAFT
+725 AKDHEETNVYYVAFT
-740 RAELGLVVVAKD
+740 RAELGLIVVAKD
-752 KDQKKDKKKDKEES
+752 K
-766 KNKGMHEKLDLKPL
+766 KGMREKLDLAPL
-780 EEGEIAPVIASKKEP
+780 EEGTIAPVISSQKEP
-795 SNASVLIKPHAYGEQ
+795 SSASVLIKPHAYGEQ
-810 VQEIEEEPDSDYE
+810 VQEIEEEPSDYE

-858 NYHYGFYGLDHQAL
+858 NYHHGFYGLDYQAL

-882 AEIQALFKNL
+882 AKIQALFKNL
-892 ALKGE
+892 ALRGE
-897 VAFLSRGVVS
+897 VAFLFEGVVS

-932 QSHKAQVSHYAEF
+932 QSHKVQVSHYAAF

>member
-1 MDTNRQ
+1 MDTKRQ

-68 LESKEKSHKENILKE
+68 LESGKEKSQNILKE

-94 VQNSAQ
+94 VRNSAQ

-135 NFEVNEDTE
+135 NFEVNEDTK
-144 AHQQQLDER
+144 AHQRQLNEG
-153 FLSALNSEQL
+153 FLSALNNEQL
-163 EELSVFITQCLS
+163 EELSAFIVQCLS
-175 HNSYTSNSILKLLR
+175 YESYTSDSILKRLR
-189 SLRNKLYLFD
+189 FLKNKLYLFD
-199 PNKREPAFDE
+199 PNKKEPAFDE
-209 EGFLEKPRNLNKQ
+209 EGFLEKLRSLNEQ
-222 IQSTEIASDSAKK
+222 IQSIETASDKAKE
-235 AIKCDDFR
+235 AIKCDSFR

-253 KKKSEYN
+253 EKKSEYLY
-260 FFKKLKN
+260 FKKLKS

-274 ECEAIENDLKS
+274 ECEEIENNLKR
-285 YYEARETALFK
+285 YYEAKETAIFK
-296 KFPKFIQLYDKAIS
+296 KFPKFIQLYDNATS

-315 DFDAIKDKVHALLS
+315 DFDAIKDKVHVLLN
-329 GYEEVPAEFFYFRLD
+329 GYEEMPAEFFYFRLD

-400 GGFSS
+400 GSFSS

-423 RSSPLIIHYVNTI
+423 RSAPLIINYVNTI
-436 FKKAYQNSSTTYLEQ
+436 FKKAYQNSPTAYLEQ
-451 KYPETSRNKHAT
+451 KYPKASNNKHVT
-463 DGYVK
+463 EGYVK
-468 VSLVANERELLLE
+468 VSLVADDR
-481 QISQEA
+481 
-487 KNLLEHGKELLLEQI
+487 ELLLEQI
-502 LQEAKNLLEH
+502 LQEAKNLLDH
-512 GIEPKDITILC
+512 RIDPKDITILC

-535 LQENLSEIRPST
+535 LQERLSAIRPST
-547 ESSAQLSQ
+547 ESSARLSQ
-555 FVESKIIKNALE
+555 LVESKIIKNALE
-567 YALAEEE
+567 YALAEEP
-574 YKPFYKHSVLKLA
+574 YRPFYKHSVLKLA
-587 GYLHDDAIALFGFNP
+587 GYLHDDAIALPGFNP

-610 VWKVMELF
+610 VWKIMEQF
-618 ELYTE
+618 KLYGE
-623 CAQICLELALGCEDA
+623 SAQSCLELAIGCEDA
-638 DEFLEKLEAK
+638 NEFLEKLEAK
-648 KIASFNSKGAQ
+648 EIASFNPKGAQ
-659 IMTIHKSKG
+659 IMTIHGSKG

-683 NNESDKFLEE
+683 NSSHANQLLEE
-693 YNGTELVCLYYR
+693 YNGTELVRLYYR
-705 MKNRE
+705 VKNRE
-710 VVDKDYARALEKEKA
+710 VVDKDYARALDKEEA
-725 AKDHEEINAYYVAFT
+725 AKDHEEINVYYVAFT
-740 RAELGLVVVAKD
+740 RAELGLIVVAKD
-752 KDQKKDKKKDKEES
+752 KKESKKES
-766 KNKGMHEKLDLKPL
+766 KNKKMREQLDLVPL
-780 EEGEIAPVIASKKEP
+780 EEGEIMPVVSPQKEP
-795 SNASVLIKPHAYGEQ
+795 LITSVVIKPHAYGEQ

-836 LHKGLEYQYAYR
+836 LHKGLEYQYAYN
-848 IPKKS
+848 IPKQS

-858 NYHYGFYGLDHQAL
+858 NYHYGFYGLDYQAL

-882 AEIQALFKNL
+882 AEIQALFKNH

-897 VAFLSRGVVS
+897 AAFLFQGVVS

-932 QSHKAQVSHYAEF
+932 QSHKVQVSHYAEF
-945 LQTQAPH
+945 LKTQAPH

>member
-1 MDTNRQ
+1 MDTKRQ

-68 LESKEKSHKENILKE
+68 LESEKEKSQNILKE

-89 LDPSL
+89 LDPDL
-94 VQNSAQ
+94 VRNSAP

-135 NFEVNEDTE
+135 NFEVNEDTK
-144 AHQQQLDER
+144 AHQRQLNEI
-153 FLSALNSEQL
+153 FLSTLDNKQL

-175 HNSYTSNSILKLLR
+175 YDSYTSDSVLERLRFLK
-189 SLRNKLYLFD
+189 NKLYLFD
-199 PNKREPAFDE
+199 PNKKEPAFDE
-209 EGFLEKPRNLNKQ
+209 EGFLERLRSLNQQ
-222 IQSTEIASDSAKK
+222 IQSIETALDTAKK

-253 KKKSEYN
+253 KKKGEYRD
-260 FFKKLKN
+260 FKKIKD

-274 ECEAIENDLKS
+274 ECEEIENDLKH
-285 YYEARETALFK
+285 YYEARESALFK
-296 KFPKFIQLYDKAIS
+296 KFPKFIQLYDKATS
-310 KIQAL
+310 KIQSL
-315 DFDAIKDKVHALLS
+315 DFDAIKDKVHALLN
-329 GYEEVPAEFFYFRLD
+329 GYEEMPAEFFYFRLD

-386 FFVGDVKQSIYAFR
+386 FFVGDVKQSIYGFR
-400 GGFSS
+400 GSFSS

-414 YHDNLEFNH
+414 YHDNLPFNH
-423 RSSPLIIHYVNTI
+423 RSSPLIINYVNTI
-436 FKKAYQNSSTTYLEQ
+436 FKKAYQNSPTAYLEQ
-451 KYPETSRNKHAT
+451 KYPKASSNNHAR

-468 VSLVANERELLLE
+468 VSLVADER
-481 QISQEA
+481 
-487 KNLLEHGKELLLEQI
+487 ELLLEQI

-512 GIEPKDITILC
+512 RIDPKDITILC
-523 ATNKDALEIKNY
+523 ATNDDALEIKNY
-535 LQENLSEIRPST
+535 LQKNLSAIRPST
-547 ESSAQLSQ
+547 ESSAKLSQ

-567 YALAEEE
+567 YALAEEP

-587 GYLHDDAIALFGFNP
+587 GYLHDDAIALAGFNP
-602 KKESVAGF
+602 KKESVADF

-623 CAQICLELALGCEDA
+623 CAQICLELAVGCEDA
-638 DEFLEKLEAK
+638 NEFLEKLEAK
-648 KIASFNSKGAQ
+648 EIASFKAEGAQ

-683 NNESDKFLEE
+683 NSSHSNQLLEE
-693 YNGTELVCLYYR
+693 YNGTELIRLYYR

-710 VVDKDYARALEKEKA
+710 VVDKDYARALDEEEA
-725 AKDHEEINAYYVAFT
+725 AKNHEETNVYYVAFT
-740 RAELGLVVVAKD
+740 RAELGLIVVAKD
-752 KDQKKDKKKDKEES
+752 K
-766 KNKGMHEKLDLKPL
+766 KGMREKLDLAPL
-780 EEGEIAPVIASKKEP
+780 EEGEIAPVISPQKEP
-795 SNASVLIKPHAYGEQ
+795 LIPSIVIKPHAYGEQ
-810 VQEIEEEPDSDYE
+810 VQEIEEEPSDYE
-823 KNNDQEAINFGIA
+823 KNNDQEAIHFGIA
-836 LHKGLEYQYAYR
+836 LHKGLEYQYAYN

-858 NYHYGFYGLDHQAL
+858 NYHHGFYGLDRQAL

-882 AEIQALFKNL
+882 IEIQALFKNL

-897 VAFLSRGVVS
+897 AAFLFEGVVS

-932 QSHKAQVSHYAEF
+932 QSHKAQVSHYAAF

>member
-1 MDTNRQ
+1 MDTKRQ

-68 LESKEKSHKENILKE
+68 LESGKEKSQNILKE

-94 VQNSAQ
+94 VRNSAQ
-100 KIYQRFLNAEI
+100 KIYQRFLNAEV

-144 AHQQQLDER
+144 AYQRQLNES
-153 FLSALNSEQL
+153 FLSALNNKQL
-163 EELSVFITQCLS
+163 EELSAFIVQCLS
-175 HNSYTSNSILKLLR
+175 HESYTSDSILERLR
-189 SLRNKLYLFD
+189 FLKNKLYLFD
-199 PNKREPAFDE
+199 SNKQGPVFDE
-209 EGFLEKPRNLNKQ
+209 EGFLEKLRSLNNQ
-222 IQSTEIASDSAKK
+222 IQSIEAASDRAKT
-235 AIKCDDFR
+235 AIKCDSFR

-253 KKKSEYN
+253 EKKSEYQS
-260 FFKKLKN
+260 FKKLKS

-274 ECEAIENDLKS
+274 ECEEIENDLKR
-285 YYEARETALFK
+285 YYEAKETAIFK
-296 KFPKFIQLYDKAIS
+296 KFPKFIQLYDNATS

-315 DFDAIKDKVHALLS
+315 DFDAIKDKVHVLLN
-329 GYEEVPAEFFYFRLD
+329 GYEEMPAEFFYFRLD

-400 GGFSS
+400 GSFSS

-423 RSSPLIIHYVNTI
+423 RSAPLIINYANTI
-436 FKKAYQNSSTTYLEQ
+436 FKKAYQNSPTAYLEQ
-451 KYPETSRNKHAT
+451 KYPKASNNKHVT
-463 DGYVK
+463 EGYVK
-468 VSLVANERELLLE
+468 VSLVADE
-481 QISQEA
+481 
-487 KNLLEHGKELLLEQI
+487 KELLLEQI
-502 LQEAKNLLEH
+502 LQEAQNLLDH
-512 GIEPKDITILC
+512 RIDPKDITILC
-523 ATNKDALEIKNY
+523 ATNEDALEIKNY
-535 LQENLSEIRPST
+535 LQERLSAIRPST
-547 ESSAQLSQ
+547 ESSARLSQ
-555 FVESKIIKNALE
+555 LVESKIIKNALE
-567 YALAEEE
+567 YALAEEP

-587 GYLHDDAIALFGFNP
+587 GYLHDDVIALPGFNP
-602 KKESVAGF
+602 KKESVASF
-610 VWKVMELF
+610 VWKIMEQF
-618 ELYTE
+618 KLYE
-623 CAQICLELALGCEDA
+623 EPAQSCLELAIGCEDA
-638 DEFLEKLEAK
+638 NDFLEKLEAK
-648 KIASFNSKGAQ
+648 AIASFNPKGAQ

-668 MQFPYVIVCERLGKP
+668 MQFPYVIVCERLGNPKSSHA
-683 NNESDKFLEE
+683 NQLLEE
-693 YNGTELVCLYYR
+693 YNGAELARLYYR

-710 VVDKDYARALEKEKA
+710 VVDKDYARALDKEEA
-725 AKDHEEINAYYVAFT
+725 AKDHEEINVYYVAFT
-740 RAELGLVVVAKD
+740 RAELGLIVVAKD
-752 KDQKKDKKKDKEES
+752 KKESKKES
-766 KNKGMHEKLDLKPL
+766 KNKTMREQLDLASL
-780 EEGEIAPVIASKKEP
+780 EEGEITPVISPQKEP
-795 SNASVLIKPHAYGEQ
+795 LIASVVIKPHAYGEQ

-848 IPKKS
+848 IPKQS

-858 NYHYGFYGLDHQAL
+858 NYHYGFYGLDYQAL

-882 AEIQALFKNL
+882 VGIQALFKNH

-897 VAFLSRGVVS
+897 AAFLFQGVVS
-907 RIDVLLWDKGQN
+907 RIDVLLWDRGQN

-945 LQTQAPH
+945 LKTQAPH

>member
-1 MDTNRQ
+1 MDTKRQ

-62 ILQKEN
+62 ILQQEN
-68 LESKEKSHKENILKE
+68 LENEKEKSQNILKE

-89 LDPSL
+89 LNPSF
-94 VQNSAQ
+94 VRNSAP

-135 NFEVNEDTE
+135 NFEVNEDTK
-144 AHQQQLDER
+144 AHQQQLNEG
-153 FLSALNSEQL
+153 FLSALNGEQL
-163 EELSVFITQCLS
+163 EELSVFIAQCLS
-175 HNSYTSNSILKLLR
+175 YDNYTSDSILERLR
-189 SLRNKLYLFD
+189 FLKNKLYLFD
-199 PNKREPAFDE
+199 PNKKEPAFDE
-209 EGFLEKPRNLNKQ
+209 EGFLEKLRSLNDQ
-222 IQSTEIASDSAKK
+222 IQSIETASNEAKK
-235 AIKCDDFR
+235 AIKCDSFR

-253 KKKSEYN
+253 EKKSEYRY
-260 FFKKLKN
+260 FKKLKS

-274 ECEAIENDLKS
+274 ECEEIENDLKR
-285 YYEARETALFK
+285 YYEARETAIFK
-296 KFPKFIQLYDKAIS
+296 KFPKFIQLYDKATS

-315 DFDAIKDKVHALLS
+315 DFDAIKDKVHALLN
-329 GYEEVPAEFFYFRLD
+329 GYEELPAEFFYFRLD

-400 GGFSS
+400 GSFSS

-423 RSSPLIIHYVNTI
+423 RSVPLIINYVNTI
-436 FKKAYQNSSTTYLEQ
+436 FKKAYQNSPTAYLEQ
-451 KYPETSRNKHAT
+451 KYPKTSQNKHVT

-468 VSLVANERELLLE
+468 VSLVADER
-481 QISQEA
+481 
-487 KNLLEHGKELLLEQI
+487 ELLLEQI
-502 LQEAKNLLEH
+502 LQEAQNLLEH
-512 GIEPKDITILC
+512 RIDPKNITILC
-523 ATNKDALEIKNY
+523 ATNDDALEIKNY
-535 LQENLSEIRPST
+535 LQENLSEICPST
-547 ESSAQLSQ
+547 ESSANLSQ

-567 YALAEEE
+567 YALAEEP

-587 GYLHDDAIALFGFNP
+587 GYLHDDVIALPGFNP

-610 VWKVMELF
+610 VWKVMEQF
-618 ELYTE
+618 ELYGE
-623 CAQICLELALGCEDA
+623 PAQICLELAVGCEDA
-638 DEFLEKLEAK
+638 NDFLEKLEAK
-648 KIASFNSKGAQ
+648 AIASFNAKGAQ

-668 MQFPYVIVCERLGKP
+668 MQFPYVIVCERLGNPKS
-683 NNESDKFLEE
+683 NHSNQLLEE
-693 YNGTELVCLYYR
+693 YNGAELMRLYYR

-710 VVDKDYARALEKEKA
+710 VVDKDYARALDKEEA
-725 AKDHEEINAYYVAFT
+725 AKDHEETNVYYVAFT
-740 RAELGLVVVAKD
+740 RAELGLIVVAKD
-752 KDQKKDKKKDKEES
+752 KKESKKES
-766 KNKGMHEKLDLKPL
+766 KNKTMREQLDLASL
-780 EEGEIAPVIASKKEP
+780 EEGEIMPVISPQKEP
-795 SNASVLIKPHAYGEQ
+795 LIASVVINPHAYGEQ
-810 VQEIEEEPDSDYE
+810 VQEIEEEPESDYE

-836 LHKGLEYQYAYR
+836 LHKGLEYQYAYN

-858 NYHYGFYGLDHQAL
+858 NYHHGFYGLDYQAL

-882 AEIQALFKNL
+882 AEIQALFKNYIL
-892 ALKGE
+892 RGE
-897 VAFLSRGVVS
+897 AAFLFQGVVS

-945 LQTQAPH
+945 LKTQAPH

>member
-1 MDTNRQ
+1 
-7 CMALK
+7 MALK

-62 ILQKEN
+62 ILQKEK
-68 LESKEKSHKENILKE
+68 LEDEKEKEKSQNILKE
-83 LEEKYH
+83 LEEKYR
-89 LDPSL
+89 LDPSF

-135 NFEVNEDTE
+135 NFEVNEDTK
-144 AHQQQLDER
+144 AHQQQLNES
-153 FLSALNSEQL
+153 FLSALNNKQL
-163 EELSVFITQCLS
+163 EELSVFIAQCLS
-175 HNSYTSNSILKLLR
+175 YDSYTSDSILEWLR
-189 SLRNKLYLFD
+189 FLKNKLYLFD
-199 PNKREPAFDE
+199 PNKKEPAFDE
-209 EGFLEKPRNLNKQ
+209 EGFLEKLRSLNRQ
-222 IQSTEIASDSAKK
+222 IQSVETASNEAKK

-253 KKKSEYN
+253 EKKSEYRY
-260 FFKKLKN
+260 FKKFKDG
-267 EIPTLES
+267 IPTLES
-274 ECEAIENDLKS
+274 ECEEIENDLKC
-285 YYEARETALFK
+285 YYEARESALFK
-296 KFPKFIQLYDKAIS
+296 KFPKFIQLYDKATS

-315 DFDAIKDKVHALLS
+315 DFDAIKDKVHALLN
-329 GYEEVPAEFFYFRLD
+329 GYEEMPAEFFYFRLD
-344 SKIAHILIDEFQ
+344 SRIAHILIDEFQ

-386 FFVGDVKQSIYAFR
+386 FFVGDVKQSIYGFR
-400 GGFSS
+400 GSFSS

-414 YHDNLEFNH
+414 YHDNLPFNH
-423 RSSPLIIHYVNTI
+423 RSSPLIINYVNTI
-436 FKKAYQNSSTTYLEQ
+436 FKKAYQNSPTAYLEQ
-451 KYPETSRNKHAT
+451 KYPKASSNKHAK

-468 VSLVANERELLLE
+468 VSLVADGR
-481 QISQEA
+481 
-487 KNLLEHGKELLLEQI
+487 ELLLEQI

-512 GIEPKDITILC
+512 RIDPKDITLLC
-523 ATNKDALEIKNY
+523 ATNDDALEIKNY
-535 LQENLSEIRPST
+535 LQKNLSTIRPST
-547 ESSAQLSQ
+547 ESSAKLSQ

-567 YALAEEE
+567 YALAEEP

-587 GYLHDDAIALFGFNP
+587 GYLHDDAIALAGFNP

-610 VWKVMELF
+610 VWKVMEWF

-623 CAQICLELALGCEDA
+623 CAQICLELAVGCEDA
-638 DEFLEKLEAK
+638 NEFLEKLEAK
-648 KIASFNSKGAQ
+648 EIASFKIEGAQ

-683 NNESDKFLEE
+683 KSNNSNQFLEE
-693 YNGTELVCLYYR
+693 YNGTELTRLYYG

-710 VVDKDYARALEKEKA
+710 VVDKDYARALDKEEA
-725 AKDHEEINAYYVAFT
+725 AKDHEETNVYYVAFT
-740 RAELGLVVVAKD
+740 RAELGLIVVAKD
-752 KDQKKDKKKDKEES
+752 KDQKKDKKES
-766 KNKGMHEKLDLKPL
+766 KNKGMREKLDLFPL
-780 EEGEIAPVIASKKEP
+780 EEGAIAPVISSQKEP
-795 SNASVLIKPHAYGEQ
+795 LSASVVIKPHAYGEQ
-810 VQEIEEEPDSDYE
+810 VQEIEEEPSDYE

-858 NYHYGFYGLDHQAL
+858 NYHHGFYGLDYQAL

-882 AEIQALFKNL
+882 AKIQALFKNL

-897 VAFLSRGVVS
+897 VAFLFEGVVS

-932 QSHKAQVSHYAEF
+932 QSHKAQVSHYAVF

-952 FKIQAGIIYAH
+952 FKIQVGIIYAH

>member
-1 MDTNRQ
+1 MDTKRQ

-68 LESKEKSHKENILKE
+68 LEDEKEKEKSQNILKE
-83 LEEKYH
+83 LEEKYR
-89 LDPSL
+89 LDPSF

-135 NFEVNEDTE
+135 NFEVNEDTK
-144 AHQQQLDER
+144 AHQQQLNAS
-153 FLSALNSEQL
+153 FLSALNKEQL

-175 HNSYTSNSILKLLR
+175 YDSYTSDSILERLR
-189 SLRNKLYLFD
+189 FLKNKLYLFD
-199 PNKREPAFDE
+199 PNKKEPAFDE
-209 EGFLEKPRNLNKQ
+209 KGFLDKLRSLNRQ
-222 IQSTEIASDSAKK
+222 IQSVETASDTAKK

-253 KKKSEYN
+253 KKKGEYRD
-260 FFKKLKN
+260 FKKIKD

-274 ECEAIENDLKS
+274 ECEEIENDLKC
-285 YYEARETALFK
+285 YYEARESALFK
-296 KFPKFIQLYDKAIS
+296 KFPKFIQLYDKATS

-315 DFDAIKDKVHALLS
+315 DFDAIKDKVHALLN
-329 GYEEVPAEFFYFRLD
+329 GYEEMPAEFFYFRLD
-344 SKIAHILIDEFQ
+344 SRIAHILIDEFQ

-386 FFVGDVKQSIYAFR
+386 FFVGDVKQSIYGFR
-400 GGFSS
+400 GSFSS

-414 YHDNLEFNH
+414 YHDSLEFNH
-423 RSSPLIIHYVNTI
+423 RSSPLIINYVNTI
-436 FKKAYQNSSTTYLEQ
+436 FKKAYQNSPTAYWEQ
-451 KYPETSRNKHAT
+451 KYPKASSNKHAK

-468 VSLVANERELLLE
+468 VSLVADERELLL
-481 QISQEA
+481 
-487 KNLLEHGKELLLEQI
+487 KQI

-512 GIEPKDITILC
+512 RIDPKDITLLC
-523 ATNKDALEIKNY
+523 ATNDDALEIKNY
-535 LQENLSEIRPST
+535 LQKNLSAIRPST
-547 ESSAQLSQ
+547 ESSAKLSQ

-567 YALAEEE
+567 YALAEEP

-587 GYLHDDAIALFGFNP
+587 GYLHDDAIALAGFNP

-623 CAQICLELALGCEDA
+623 CTQICLELAVGCEDA
-638 DEFLEKLEAK
+638 NEFLEKLETK
-648 KIASFNSKGAQ
+648 EIASFKAEGAQ

-668 MQFPYVIVCERLGKP
+668 MQFSYVIVCERLGKP
-683 NNESDKFLEE
+683 KTNNSNQFLEE
-693 YNGTELVCLYYR
+693 YSGTELMRLYYR

-710 VVDKDYARALEKEKA
+710 VVDKDYARALDKEEA
-725 AKDHEEINAYYVAFT
+725 AKDHEETNVYYVAFT
-740 RAELGLVVVAKD
+740 RAELGLIVVAKD
-752 KDQKKDKKKDKEES
+752 K
-766 KNKGMHEKLDLKPL
+766 KGMREKLDLAPL
-780 EEGEIAPVIASKKEP
+780 EEGEIAPVISSQKEP
-795 SNASVLIKPHAYGEQ
+795 LIPSVVIKPHAYGEQ
-810 VQEIEEEPDSDYE
+810 VQEIEEEPSDYE

-858 NYHYGFYGLDHQAL
+858 NYHHGFYGLDYQAL

-882 AEIQALFKNL
+882 AKIQALFKNL
-892 ALKGE
+892 ALRGE
-897 VAFLSRGVVS
+897 VAFLFEGVVS

-932 QSHKAQVSHYAEF
+932 QSHKVQVSHYAAF

>member
-1 MDTNRQ
+1 MDTKRQ

-54 ERILDYLK
+54 ERILDYLR

-68 LESKEKSHKENILKE
+68 LESEKEKSQNILKE

-94 VQNSAQ
+94 VRNNAQ

-144 AHQQQLDER
+144 AYQRQLNEG
-153 FLSALNSEQL
+153 FLSTLNNKQL
-163 EELSVFITQCLS
+163 EELSAFIVQCLS
-175 HNSYTSNSILKLLR
+175 YESYTSDSILERLR
-189 SLRNKLYLFD
+189 FLKNKLYLFD
-199 PNKREPAFDE
+199 PNKKEPTFDE
-209 EGFLEKPRNLNKQ
+209 EGFLEKLRSLNNQ
-222 IQSTEIASDSAKK
+222 IQSIETASNEAKK
-235 AIKCDDFR
+235 AIKCDSFR

-253 KKKSEYN
+253 EKKSEYRY
-260 FFKKLKN
+260 FKKLKS

-274 ECEAIENDLKS
+274 ECEEIENDLKR
-285 YYEARETALFK
+285 YYEAKETAIFK
-296 KFPKFIQLYDKAIS
+296 KFPKFIQLYDNATS

-315 DFDAIKDKVHALLS
+315 DFDAIKDKVHVLLN
-329 GYEEVPAEFFYFRLD
+329 GYEEMPAEFFYFRLD

-400 GGFSS
+400 GSFSS

-423 RSSPLIIHYVNTI
+423 RSAPLIINYVNTI
-436 FKKAYQNSSTTYLEQ
+436 FKKAYQNSPTAYLEQ
-451 KYPETSRNKHAT
+451 KYPKASQNKHAT
-463 DGYVK
+463 EGYVK
-468 VSLVANERELLLE
+468 VSLVADE
-481 QISQEA
+481 
-487 KNLLEHGKELLLEQI
+487 KELLLEQI
-502 LQEAKNLLEH
+502 LQEAKNLLDH
-512 GIEPKDITILC
+512 RIDPKDITILC

-535 LQENLSEIRPST
+535 LQERLSAICPST
-547 ESSAQLSQ
+547 ESSARLSQ
-555 FVESKIIKNALE
+555 LVESKIIKNALE
-567 YALAEEE
+567 YALAEEP

-587 GYLHDDAIALFGFNP
+587 GYLHDDAIALPGFNP

-610 VWKVMELF
+610 VWKIMEQF
-618 ELYTE
+618 KLYGE
-623 CAQICLELALGCEDA
+623 PAQSCLELAIGCEDA
-638 DEFLEKLEAK
+638 NEFLEKLEAK
-648 KIASFNSKGAQ
+648 EIASFNPKGAQ

-668 MQFPYVIVCERLGKP
+668 MQFPYVIVCERLGNPKS
-683 NNESDKFLEE
+683 NHSNQLLEE
-693 YNGTELVCLYYR
+693 YDGTELARLYYR

-710 VVDKDYARALEKEKA
+710 VVDKDYARALDKEEA

-740 RAELGLVVVAKD
+740 RAELGLIVVAKD
-752 KDQKKDKKKDKEES
+752 KKES
-766 KNKGMHEKLDLKPL
+766 KKEKMREQLDLASL
-780 EEGEIAPVIASKKEP
+780 EEGEIMPVVSPQKEPLIAS
-795 SNASVLIKPHAYGEQ
+795 VVIKPHAYGEQ

-848 IPKKS
+848 IPKQS

-858 NYHYGFYGLDHQAL
+858 NYHYGFYGLDYQAL

-882 AEIQALFKNL
+882 AEIQALFKNH

-897 VAFLSRGVVS
+897 AAFLFQGVVS
-907 RIDVLLWDKGQN
+907 RIDVLLWDRGQN

-945 LQTQAPH
+945 LRTQAPH

>member
-1 MDTNRQ
+1 MDTKRQ

-62 ILQKEN
+62 ILQKES
-68 LESKEKSHKENILKE
+68 LDEKEKEKFQNILKE
-83 LEEKYH
+83 LEEKYR
-89 LDPSL
+89 LNPSF

-135 NFEVNEDTE
+135 NFEVNEDTK
-144 AHQQQLDER
+144 AHQQQLNAS
-153 FLSALNSEQL
+153 FLSALNNEQL
-163 EELSVFITQCLS
+163 EELSVFIAQCLS
-175 HNSYTSNSILKLLR
+175 YDSYTSDSILERLR
-189 SLRNKLYLFD
+189 FLKNKLYLFD
-199 PNKREPAFDE
+199 PNKKEPAFDE
-209 EGFLEKPRNLNKQ
+209 EGFLEKLRSLNQQ
-222 IQSTEIASDSAKK
+222 IQSVETASDRAKT

-253 KKKSEYN
+253 EKKSEYRY
-260 FFKKLKN
+260 FKKFKD

-274 ECEAIENDLKS
+274 ECEKIENDLKR
-285 YYEARETALFK
+285 YYEAKESALFK
-296 KFPKFIQLYDKAIS
+296 KFPKFIQLYDKATS

-315 DFDAIKDKVHALLS
+315 DFDAIKDKVHALLN
-329 GYEEVPAEFFYFRLD
+329 GYEEMPAEFFYFRLD

-386 FFVGDVKQSIYAFR
+386 FFVGDVKQSIYGFR
-400 GGFSS
+400 GSFSS

-414 YHDNLEFNH
+414 YHDNLLFNH
-423 RSSPLIIHYVNTI
+423 RSSPLIINYVNTI
-436 FKKAYQNSSTTYLEQ
+436 FKKAYQNSPTAYLEQ
-451 KYPETSRNKHAT
+451 KYPKASSNKHAK

-468 VSLVANERELLLE
+468 VSLVADER
-481 QISQEA
+481 
-487 KNLLEHGKELLLEQI
+487 ELLLEQI

-512 GIEPKDITILC
+512 RIDPKDITLLC
-523 ATNKDALEIKNY
+523 ATNDDALEIKNY
-535 LQENLSEIRPST
+535 LQKNLSEIRPST
-547 ESSAQLSQ
+547 ESSAKLSQ

-567 YALAEEE
+567 YALAEEP

-587 GYLHDDAIALFGFNP
+587 GYLHDDAIALAGFNP

-623 CAQICLELALGCEDA
+623 CAQICLELAVGCEDA
-638 DEFLEKLEAK
+638 NEFLEKLETK
-648 KIASFNSKGAQ
+648 EIASFNVKGAQ

-683 NNESDKFLEE
+683 KTNNSNQFLEE
-693 YNGTELVCLYYR
+693 YDGTELTRLYYR

-710 VVDKDYARALEKEKA
+710 MVDKDYARALDKEEA
-725 AKDHEEINAYYVAFT
+725 AKDHEETNVYYVAFT
-740 RAELGLVVVAKD
+740 RAELGLIVVAKD
-752 KDQKKDKKKDKEES
+752 KDQKKDKKES
-766 KNKGMHEKLDLKPL
+766 KNKGMHEKLDLAPL
-780 EEGEIAPVIASKKEP
+780 EEGEIVPVISSQKEP
-795 SNASVLIKPHAYGEQ
+795 LIKSVVIKPHAYGEQ
-810 VQEIEEEPDSDYE
+810 VQEIEEEPSDYE

-858 NYHYGFYGLDHQAL
+858 NYHHGFYGLDYQAL

-882 AEIQALFKNL
+882 AKIQALFKNL
-892 ALKGE
+892 ALRGE
-897 VAFLSRGVVS
+897 VAFLFEGVVS

-932 QSHKAQVSHYAEF
+932 QSHKAQVSHYAAF

-952 FKIQAGIIYAH
+952 FKIQAGIIYVH

>member
-1 MDTNRQ
+1 MDTKRQ

-68 LESKEKSHKENILKE
+68 LEDEKEKEKSQNILKE

-89 LDPSL
+89 LNPDL
-94 VQNSAQ
+94 VRNSAP

-123 LRKFCWFVGLSA
+123 LRKFCWFVGLST
-135 NFEVNEDTE
+135 NFEVNEDTKV
-144 AHQQQLDER
+144 HQQRLNAS
-153 FLSALNSEQL
+153 FLSALNNEQL
-163 EELSVFITQCLS
+163 EELSVFIAQCLS
-175 HNSYTSNSILKLLR
+175 YDSYTSDSILERLR
-189 SLRNKLYLFD
+189 FLKNKLYLFD
-199 PNKREPAFDE
+199 PNKKESAFDE
-209 EGFLEKPRNLNKQ
+209 EGFLEKLRNLNRQ
-222 IQSTEIASDSAKK
+222 IQSVETASDTAKK

-253 KKKSEYN
+253 KKKGEYRD
-260 FFKKLKN
+260 FKKIKD

-274 ECEAIENDLKS
+274 ECEEIENDLKR
-285 YYEARETALFK
+285 YYEARESALFK
-296 KFPKFIQLYDKAIS
+296 KFPKFIQLYDRATS

-315 DFDAIKDKVHALLS
+315 DFDVIKDKVHALLN
-329 GYEEVPAEFFYFRLD
+329 GYEEMPAEFFYFRLD
-344 SKIAHILIDEFQ
+344 SRIAHILIDEFQ

-386 FFVGDVKQSIYAFR
+386 FFVGDVKQSIYGFR
-400 GGFSS
+400 GSFNS

-414 YHDNLEFNH
+414 YHDNLPFNH
-423 RSSPLIIHYVNTI
+423 RSSPLIINYVNTI
-436 FKKAYQNSSTTYLEQ
+436 FKKAYQNSPTAYWEQ
-451 KYPETSRNKHAT
+451 KYPKASSNKHAR

-468 VSLVANERELLLE
+468 VSLVADERELLL
-481 QISQEA
+481 
-487 KNLLEHGKELLLEQI
+487 KQI

-512 GIEPKDITILC
+512 RIDPKDITLLC
-523 ATNKDALEIKNY
+523 ATNDDALEIKNY
-535 LQENLSEIRPST
+535 LQKNLSAIRPST
-547 ESSAQLSQ
+547 ESSAKLSQ

-567 YALAEEE
+567 YALAEEP

-587 GYLHDDAIALFGFNP
+587 GYLHDDAIALAGFNP

-610 VWKVMELF
+610 VWEVMELF
-618 ELYTE
+618 ELYGE
-623 CAQICLELALGCEDA
+623 CAQICLELAVGCEDA
-638 DEFLEKLEAK
+638 NEFLEKLEAK
-648 KIASFNSKGAQ
+648 EIASFKAEGAQ

-683 NNESDKFLEE
+683 KSNNSNQFLEE
-693 YNGTELVCLYYR
+693 YDGTELTRLYYR

-710 VVDKDYARALEKEKA
+710 VVDKDYARALDKEEA
-725 AKDHEEINAYYVAFT
+725 AKDHEETNVYYVAFT
-740 RAELGLVVVAKD
+740 RAELGLIVVAKD
-752 KDQKKDKKKDKEES
+752 KDQKKDKKES
-766 KNKGMHEKLDLKPL
+766 KNKGIREKLDLAPL
-780 EEGEIAPVIASKKEP
+780 EEGEIVPVISSQKEP
-795 SNASVLIKPHAYGEQ
+795 LIKSVLIKPHAYGEQ
-810 VQEIEEEPDSDYE
+810 VQEIEEEPSDYE

-836 LHKGLEYQYAYR
+836 LHKGLECQYAYR

-858 NYHYGFYGLDHQAL
+858 NYHHGFYGLDYQAL

-882 AEIQALFKNL
+882 AKIQALFKNL
-892 ALKGE
+892 ALRGE
-897 VAFLSRGVVS
+897 VAFLFEGVVS

-932 QSHKAQVSHYAEF
+932 QSHKVQVSHYAAF

>member
-1 MDTNRQ
+1 MDTKRQ

-68 LESKEKSHKENILKE
+68 LESEKEKSQNILKE

-135 NFEVNEDTE
+135 NFEVNEDTKAYQTCLNE
-144 AHQQQLDER
+144 G
-153 FLSALNSEQL
+153 FLSALNNEQL
-163 EELSVFITQCLS
+163 EELSAFIVQCLS
-175 HNSYTSNSILKLLR
+175 YESYTSDSILKRLR
-189 SLRNKLYLFD
+189 FLKNKLYLFD
-199 PNKREPAFDE
+199 PNKKEPAFDE
-209 EGFLEKPRNLNKQ
+209 EGFLEKLRSLNEQ
-222 IQSTEIASDSAKK
+222 IQSIETASDKAKE
-235 AIKCDDFR
+235 AIKCDSFR

-253 KKKSEYN
+253 EKKSEYQS
-260 FFKKLKN
+260 FKKLKS

-274 ECEAIENDLKS
+274 ECEEIENDLKR
-285 YYEARETALFK
+285 YYEAKETAIFK
-296 KFPKFIQLYDKAIS
+296 KFPKFIQLYDNATS

-315 DFDAIKDKVHALLS
+315 DFDAIKDKVHVLLN
-329 GYEEVPAEFFYFRLD
+329 GYEEMPAEFFYFRLD

-400 GGFSS
+400 GSFSS

-423 RSSPLIIHYVNTI
+423 RSAPLIINYVNTI
-436 FKKAYQNSSTTYLEQ
+436 FKKAYQNSPTAYLEQ
-451 KYPETSRNKHAT
+451 KYPKTSQNKHVT
-463 DGYVK
+463 EGYVK
-468 VSLVANERELLLE
+468 VSLVADE
-481 QISQEA
+481 
-487 KNLLEHGKELLLEQI
+487 KELLLNQV
-502 LQEAKNLLEH
+502 LQEAQNLLDH
-512 GIEPKDITILC
+512 HIDSKDITILC

-535 LQENLSEIRPST
+535 LQERLSAIRPST
-547 ESSAQLSQ
+547 ESSARLSQ
-555 FVESKIIKNALE
+555 LVESKIIKNALE
-567 YALAEEE
+567 YALAEEP

-587 GYLHDDAIALFGFNP
+587 GYLHDDAIALPGFNP

-610 VWKVMELF
+610 VWKIMEQF
-618 ELYTE
+618 KLYGE
-623 CAQICLELALGCEDA
+623 PAQSCLELAIGCEDA
-638 DEFLEKLEAK
+638 NEFLEKLEAK
-648 KIASFNSKGAQ
+648 EIASFNPKGAQ
-659 IMTIHKSKG
+659 IMTIHGSKG

-683 NNESDKFLEE
+683 NSSHSNQFLEE
-693 YNGTELVCLYYR
+693 YNGTELVRLYYR

-710 VVDKDYARALEKEKA
+710 VVDKDYARALDKEEA
-725 AKDHEEINAYYVAFT
+725 AKDHEEINVYYVAFT
-740 RAELGLVVVAKD
+740 RAELGLIVVAKD
-752 KDQKKDKKKDKEES
+752 KKESKKES
-766 KNKGMHEKLDLKPL
+766 KNKKMREKLDLASL
-780 EEGEIAPVIASKKEP
+780 EEGEIAPVISSQKEP
-795 SNASVLIKPHAYGEQ
+795 LITSVVIKPHAYGEQ

-848 IPKKS
+848 IPKQS

-882 AEIQALFKNL
+882 AEIQALFKNH

-897 VAFLSRGVVS
+897 AAFLFQGVVS
-907 RIDVLLWDKGQN
+907 RIDVLLWDRGQN

-945 LQTQAPH
+945 LKTQAPH

>member
-1 MDTNRQ
+1 
-7 CMALK
+7 MALK

-18 KTFALSVRFLALLFK
+18 KTFALSVQFLALLFK

-62 ILQKEN
+62 ILQQEN
-68 LESKEKSHKENILKE
+68 LENEKEKSQNILKE

-89 LDPSL
+89 LNPDL
-94 VQNSAQ
+94 VRNSAQ

-135 NFEVNEDTE
+135 NFEVNEDTKV
-144 AHQQQLDER
+144 HQQQLNEG
-153 FLSALNSEQL
+153 FLSALNNEQL
-163 EELSVFITQCLS
+163 EELSVFIAQCLS
-175 HNSYTSNSILKLLR
+175 YDNYTSDSILERLR
-189 SLRNKLYLFD
+189 FLKNKLYLFD
-199 PNKREPAFDE
+199 PNKKEPAFDE
-209 EGFLEKPRNLNKQ
+209 EGFLEKLRSLNQQ
-222 IQSTEIASDSAKK
+222 IQSIETASDRAKT
-235 AIKCDDFR
+235 AIKCDSFR

-253 KKKSEYN
+253 EKKSEYLY
-260 FFKKLKN
+260 FKKLKN

-274 ECEAIENDLKS
+274 ECEEIENDLKR
-285 YYEARETALFK
+285 YYEAKETAIFK
-296 KFPKFIQLYDKAIS
+296 KFPKFIQLYDKATS

-315 DFDAIKDKVHALLS
+315 DFDAIKDKVHALLN
-329 GYEEVPAEFFYFRLD
+329 GYEEMPAEFFYFRLD

-400 GGFSS
+400 GSFSS
-405 LFESVSKDF
+405 LFESVAKDF

-423 RSSPLIIHYVNTI
+423 RSAPLIINYVNTI
-436 FKKAYQNSSTTYLEQ
+436 FKKAYQNSPTAYLEQ
-451 KYPETSRNKHAT
+451 KYPKTSQNKHAT

-468 VSLVANERELLLE
+468 VSLVADERELLLD
-481 QISQEA
+481 QVLQEA
-487 KNLLEHGKELLLEQI
+487 QNLLEHR
-502 LQEAKNLLEH
+502 
-512 GIEPKDITILC
+512 IEPKDITILC
-523 ATNKDALEIKNY
+523 ATNDDALEIKNY
-535 LQENLSEIRPST
+535 LQENLSAIRPST
-547 ESSAQLSQ
+547 ESSANLSQ
-555 FVESKIIKNALE
+555 FVESKIIKNALR
-567 YALAEEE
+567 YTLAEEP

-587 GYLHDDAIALFGFNP
+587 GYLHDDVIALPSFNP

-618 ELYTE
+618 ELYGE
-623 CAQICLELALGCEDA
+623 CAQICLELAVGCEDA
-638 DEFLEKLEAK
+638 NDFLEKLEAK
-648 KIASFNSKGAQ
+648 AIASFNAKGAQ

-683 NNESDKFLEE
+683 NSSHSNQLLEE
-693 YNGTELVCLYYR
+693 YDGAELLRLYYR

-710 VVDKDYARALEKEKA
+710 VVDKDYARALDKEEA
-725 AKDHEEINAYYVAFT
+725 AKDHEETNVYYVAFT
-740 RAELGLVVVAKD
+740 RAELGLIVVAKD
-752 KDQKKDKKKDKEES
+752 KDQKKDKKES
-766 KNKGMHEKLDLKPL
+766 KNKGMREKLDLVPL
-780 EEGEIAPVIASKKEP
+780 EEGEITPVISPQKEP
-795 SNASVLIKPHAYGEQ
+795 LITSVVIKPHAYGEQ
-810 VQEIEEEPDSDYE
+810 VQEIEEEPESDYE

-836 LHKGLEYQYAYR
+836 LHKGLEYQYAYN

-858 NYHYGFYGLDHQAL
+858 NYHHGFYGLDYQAL

-882 AEIQALFKNL
+882 AEIQTLFKNL

-897 VAFLSRGVVS
+897 AAFLFQGVVS

-945 LQTQAPH
+945 LKTQAPH

>member
-1 MDTNRQ
+1 MDTKRQ

-68 LESKEKSHKENILKE
+68 LEDEKEKEKSQNILKE
-83 LEEKYH
+83 LEEKYR
-89 LDPSL
+89 LNPSF

-135 NFEVNEDTE
+135 NFEVNEDTK
-144 AHQQQLDER
+144 AHQQQLNAS
-153 FLSALNSEQL
+153 FLSALNNEQL
-163 EELSVFITQCLS
+163 EELSVFIAQCLS
-175 HNSYTSNSILKLLR
+175 YDSYTSDSVLERLRFLK
-189 SLRNKLYLFD
+189 NKLYLFD
-199 PNKREPAFDE
+199 PNKKEPAFDE
-209 EGFLEKPRNLNKQ
+209 EGFLEKLRSLNQQ
-222 IQSTEIASDSAKK
+222 IQSVETASNETKK

-253 KKKSEYN
+253 KKKGEYRY
-260 FFKKLKN
+260 FKKFKN

-274 ECEAIENDLKS
+274 ECEEIENDLKR
-285 YYEARETALFK
+285 YYEAKETAIFK
-296 KFPKFIQLYDKAIS
+296 KFPKFIQLYDNATS

-315 DFDAIKDKVHALLS
+315 DFDAIKDKVHALLN
-329 GYEEVPAEFFYFRLD
+329 GYEEMPAEFFYFRLD
-344 SKIAHILIDEFQ
+344 SRIAHILIDEFQ

-386 FFVGDVKQSIYAFR
+386 FFVGDVKQSIYSFR
-400 GGFSS
+400 GSFSS

-423 RSSPLIIHYVNTI
+423 RSAPLIINYVNTI
-436 FKKAYQNSSTTYLEQ
+436 FKKAYQNSPTAYWEQ
-451 KYPETSRNKHAT
+451 KYPKTSQNKHVT
-463 DGYVK
+463 GGYVK
-468 VSLVANERELLLE
+468 VSLVADERELLLD
-481 QISQEA
+481 QV
-487 KNLLEHGKELLLEQI
+487 

-512 GIEPKDITILC
+512 HIDPKNITILC

-535 LQENLSEIRPST
+535 LQERLSEIHPST
-547 ESSAQLSQ
+547 ESSARLSQ

-567 YALAEEE
+567 YALAEEP

-587 GYLHDDAIALFGFNP
+587 GYLHDDAIALAGFNP

-610 VWKVMELF
+610 VWKVMEWF

-623 CAQICLELALGCEDA
+623 CAQICLELAVGCEDA

-648 KIASFNSKGAQ
+648 EIASFKAEGAQ

-683 NNESDKFLEE
+683 KTNNSNQFLEE
-693 YNGTELVCLYYR
+693 YSGTELLRLYYR

-710 VVDKDYARALEKEKA
+710 VVDKDYARALDKEEA
-725 AKDHEEINAYYVAFT
+725 AKDHEETNAYYVAFT

-752 KDQKKDKKKDKEES
+752 KDQKKDKKES
-766 KNKGMHEKLDLKPL
+766 KNKGIREKLDLAPL
-780 EEGEIAPVIASKKEP
+780 EEGEITPVISPQKEP
-795 SNASVLIKPHAYGEQ
+795 SIASVVIKPHAYGEQ
-810 VQEIEEEPDSDYE
+810 VQEIEEEPSDYE

-858 NYHYGFYGLDHQAL
+858 NYHHGFYGLDHQAL

-882 AEIQALFKNL
+882 AKIQALFKNL
-892 ALKGE
+892 ALRGE
-897 VAFLSRGVVS
+897 VAFLFEGVVS

-932 QSHKAQVSHYAEF
+932 QSHKAQVSHYAAF

>member
-1 MDTNRQ
+1 MDTKRQ

-68 LESKEKSHKENILKE
+68 LENEKEKSQNILKE

-89 LDPSL
+89 LDPDL
-94 VQNSAQ
+94 VRNSAQ

-135 NFEVNEDTE
+135 NFEVNEDTK
-144 AHQQQLDER
+144 AHQQQLNEG

-175 HNSYTSNSILKLLR
+175 YDNYTSDSILKRLR
-189 SLRNKLYLFD
+189 FLKNKLYLFD
-199 PNKREPAFDE
+199 PNKKEPAFDE
-209 EGFLEKPRNLNKQ
+209 EGFLEKLRSLNNQ
-222 IQSTEIASDSAKK
+222 IQSIETASDRAKE
-235 AIKCDDFR
+235 AIKCDSFR

-253 KKKSEYN
+253 KKKSEYQS
-260 FFKKLKN
+260 FKKLKS

-274 ECEAIENDLKS
+274 ECEEIENDLKR
-285 YYEARETALFK
+285 YYEAKETAIFK
-296 KFPKFIQLYDKAIS
+296 KFPKFIQLYDNATS

-315 DFDAIKDKVHALLS
+315 DFDAIKDKVHVLLN
-329 GYEEVPAEFFYFRLD
+329 GYEEMPAEFFYFRLD

-400 GGFSS
+400 GSFSS

-423 RSSPLIIHYVNTI
+423 RSAPLIINYVNTI
-436 FKKAYQNSSTTYLEQ
+436 FKKAYQNSPTAYLEQ
-451 KYPETSRNKHAT
+451 KYPKTSQNKHVT

-468 VSLVANERELLLE
+468 VSLVADER
-481 QISQEA
+481 
-487 KNLLEHGKELLLEQI
+487 ELLLEQI
-502 LQEAKNLLEH
+502 LQEAQNLLDH
-512 GIEPKDITILC
+512 RIDPKDITILC
-523 ATNKDALEIKNY
+523 TTNDDALEIKNY
-535 LQENLSEIRPST
+535 LQERLSAIHPST
-547 ESSAQLSQ
+547 ESSARLSQ

-567 YALAEEE
+567 YALAEEP

-587 GYLHDDAIALFGFNP
+587 GYLHDDVIALPGFNP

-618 ELYTE
+618 ELYGE
-623 CAQICLELALGCEDA
+623 PAQSCLELAVGCEDA
-638 DEFLEKLEAK
+638 NDFLEKLEAK
-648 KIASFNSKGAQ
+648 SIASSHSKGAQ

-668 MQFPYVIVCERLGKP
+668 MQFPYVIVCERLGNPKSSHS
-683 NNESDKFLEE
+683 NQLLEE
-693 YNGTELVCLYYR
+693 YNGAELARLYYR

-710 VVDKDYARALEKEKA
+710 VVDKDYARALDKEEA
-725 AKDHEEINAYYVAFT
+725 AKDYEETNVYYVAFT
-740 RAELGLVVVAKD
+740 RAELGLIVVAKD
-752 KDQKKDKKKDKEES
+752 KKESKKES
-766 KNKGMHEKLDLKPL
+766 KNKKMREQLDLVPL
-780 EEGEIAPVIASKKEP
+780 EEGEIMPVVSPQKEP
-795 SNASVLIKPHAYGEQ
+795 LITSTLIKPHAYGEQ
-810 VQEIEEEPDSDYE
+810 VQEIEEEPESDYE

-836 LHKGLEYQYAYR
+836 LHKGLEYQYAYN

-858 NYHYGFYGLDHQAL
+858 NYHHGFYGLDYQAL

-882 AEIQALFKNL
+882 AEIQTLFKNN

-897 VAFLSRGVVS
+897 AAFLFQGVVS
-907 RIDVLLWDKGQN
+907 RIDVLLWDRGRN

-945 LQTQAPH
+945 LKTQAPH

>member
-1 MDTNRQ
+1 MDTKRQ

-68 LESKEKSHKENILKE
+68 LESESEKEKSQNILKE

-94 VQNSAQ
+94 VRNSAQ

-144 AHQQQLDER
+144 AHQRQLNES

-163 EELSVFITQCLS
+163 EELSVFIVQCLS
-175 HNSYTSNSILKLLR
+175 YESYTSDSILKRLR
-189 SLRNKLYLFD
+189 FLKNKLYLFD
-199 PNKREPAFDE
+199 PNKKEPVFDE
-209 EGFLEKPRNLNKQ
+209 KGFLEKLRSLNNQ
-222 IQSTEIASDSAKK
+222 IQSIETASDKAKT
-235 AIKCDDFR
+235 AIKCDSFR

-253 KKKSEYN
+253 EKKSEYQS
-260 FFKKLKN
+260 FKKLKN

-274 ECEAIENDLKS
+274 ECEEIENDLKR
-285 YYEARETALFK
+285 YYEAKETAIFK
-296 KFPKFIQLYDKAIS
+296 KFPKFIQLYDNATS

-315 DFDAIKDKVHALLS
+315 DFDAIKDKVHVLLN
-329 GYEEVPAEFFYFRLD
+329 GYEEMPAEFFYFRLD

-400 GGFSS
+400 GSFSS

-423 RSSPLIIHYVNTI
+423 RSAPLIINYVNTI
-436 FKKAYQNSSTTYLEQ
+436 FKKAYQNSPTAYLEQ
-451 KYPETSRNKHAT
+451 KYPKTSQNKHVT
-463 DGYVK
+463 EGYVK
-468 VSLVANERELLLE
+468 VSLVADDRELLLN
-481 QISQEA
+481 QV
-487 KNLLEHGKELLLEQI
+487 
-502 LQEAKNLLEH
+502 LQEAKNLLDH
-512 GIEPKDITILC
+512 RIDPKDITILC

-535 LQENLSEIRPST
+535 LQERLSAIRPST
-547 ESSAQLSQ
+547 ESSARLSQ
-555 FVESKIIKNALE
+555 LVESKIIKNALE
-567 YALAEEE
+567 YALAEEP

-587 GYLHDDAIALFGFNP
+587 GYLHDDVIALPGFNP
-602 KKESVAGF
+602 KKESVASF
-610 VWKVMELF
+610 VWKIMEQF
-618 ELYTE
+618 KLYGE
-623 CAQICLELALGCEDA
+623 PAQSCLELAIGCEDA
-638 DEFLEKLEAK
+638 NEFLEKLEAK
-648 KIASFNSKGAQ
+648 EIASFNPKGAQ
-659 IMTIHKSKG
+659 IMTIHGSKG

-683 NNESDKFLEE
+683 NSSHANQFLEE
-693 YNGTELVCLYYR
+693 YNGTELVRLYYR

-710 VVDKDYARALEKEKA
+710 VVDKDYARALDKEEA
-725 AKDHEEINAYYVAFT
+725 AKDHEEINVYYVAFT
-740 RAELGLVVVAKD
+740 RAELGLIVVAKD
-752 KDQKKDKKKDKEES
+752 KKES
-766 KNKGMHEKLDLKPL
+766 KKEKMREKLDLASL
-780 EEGEIAPVIASKKEP
+780 EEGEIAPVISSQKEP
-795 SNASVLIKPHAYGEQ
+795 LITGVVIKPHAYGEQ

-836 LHKGLEYQYAYR
+836 LHKGLEYQYAYN
-848 IPKKS
+848 IPKQS

-858 NYHYGFYGLDHQAL
+858 NYHHGFYGLDYQAL

-882 AEIQALFKNL
+882 AEIQALFKNH

-897 VAFLSRGVVS
+897 AAFLFQGVMS
-907 RIDVLLWDKGQN
+907 RIDILLWDKGQN

-945 LQTQAPH
+945 LKTQAPH

>member
-1 MDTNRQ
+1 MDTKRQ

-68 LESKEKSHKENILKE
+68 LEDEKEKEKSQNILKE
-83 LEEKYH
+83 LEEKYR
-89 LDPSL
+89 LDPSF
-94 VQNSAQ
+94 VQNSTQ

-135 NFEVNEDTE
+135 NFEVNEDTK
-144 AHQQQLDER
+144 AHQQQLNES
-153 FLSALNSEQL
+153 FLSALNNKQL
-163 EELSVFITQCLS
+163 NELSVFIAQCLS
-175 HNSYTSNSILKLLR
+175 YDSYTSDSILEWLR
-189 SLRNKLYLFD
+189 FLKNKLYLFD
-199 PNKREPAFDE
+199 PNKKEPVFDE
-209 EGFLEKPRNLNKQ
+209 KGFLEKLRSLNQQ
-222 IQSTEIASDSAKK
+222 IQSVETASDTAKK

-253 KKKSEYN
+253 KKKGEYRD
-260 FFKKLKN
+260 FKKIKD

-274 ECEAIENDLKS
+274 ECEEIENDLKR
-285 YYEARETALFK
+285 YYEARESALFK
-296 KFPKFIQLYDKAIS
+296 KFPKFIQLYDKATS

-315 DFDAIKDKVHALLS
+315 DFDAIKDKVHALLN
-329 GYEEVPAEFFYFRLD
+329 GYEEMPAEFFYFRLD

-386 FFVGDVKQSIYAFR
+386 FFVGDVKQSIYGFR
-400 GGFSS
+400 GSFSS

-423 RSSPLIIHYVNTI
+423 RSSPLIINYVNTI
-436 FKKAYQNSSTTYLEQ
+436 FKKAYQNSPTAYLEQ
-451 KYPETSRNKHAT
+451 KYPKASSNNHAR

-468 VSLVANERELLLE
+468 VSLVADER
-481 QISQEA
+481 
-487 KNLLEHGKELLLEQI
+487 ELLLEQI

-512 GIEPKDITILC
+512 RIDPKDITILC
-523 ATNKDALEIKNY
+523 ARNKDALEITNY
-535 LQENLSEIRPST
+535 LQENLSAIRPST
-547 ESSAQLSQ
+547 ESSTKLSQ

-567 YALAEEE
+567 YALAEEP

-587 GYLHDDAIALFGFNP
+587 GYLHDDAIALAGFNP

-623 CAQICLELALGCEDA
+623 CAQICLELAVGCEDA
-638 DEFLEKLEAK
+638 NEFLKKLEAK
-648 KIASFNSKGAQ
+648 EIASFKAEGAQ

-683 NNESDKFLEE
+683 KSNNPNQFLEE
-693 YNGTELVCLYYR
+693 YNGTELLRLYYR

-710 VVDKDYARALEKEKA
+710 VVDKDYARALDKEEA
-725 AKDHEEINAYYVAFT
+725 AKDYEETNVYYVAFT

-752 KDQKKDKKKDKEES
+752 KDQKKDKKESKKES
-766 KNKGMHEKLDLKPL
+766 KNKGMREKLDLAPL
-780 EEGEIAPVIASKKEP
+780 EEGTIVPVISSQKEP
-795 SNASVLIKPHAYGEQ
+795 LIPSVLIKPHAYGEQ
-810 VQEIEEEPDSDYE
+810 VQEIEEEPSDYE

-836 LHKGLEYQYAYR
+836 LHKGLEYQYAYN

-858 NYHYGFYGLDHQAL
+858 NYHHGFYGLDYQAL

-882 AEIQALFKNL
+882 AKIQALFKNL
-892 ALKGE
+892 ALRGE
-897 VAFLSRGVVS
+897 VTFLFEGVVS

-932 QSHKAQVSHYAEF
+932 QSHKAQVSHYAAF

>member
-1 MDTNRQ
+1 
-7 CMALK
+7 MALK

-68 LESKEKSHKENILKE
+68 LESGKEKSQNILKE

-94 VQNSAQ
+94 VRNSAQ

-144 AHQQQLDER
+144 AHQRQLNES

-163 EELSVFITQCLS
+163 EELSVFIVQCLS
-175 HNSYTSNSILKLLR
+175 YESYTSDSILKRLR
-189 SLRNKLYLFD
+189 FLKNKLYLFD
-199 PNKREPAFDE
+199 PNKKEPAFDE
-209 EGFLEKPRNLNKQ
+209 KGFLEKLRSLNNQ
-222 IQSTEIASDSAKK
+222 IQSIETASNEAKK
-235 AIKCDDFR
+235 AIKCDSFR

-253 KKKSEYN
+253 EKKSEYLY
-260 FFKKLKN
+260 FKKLKS
-267 EIPTLES
+267 EIPTLER
-274 ECEAIENDLKS
+274 ECEEIENDLKR
-285 YYEARETALFK
+285 YYEAKETAIFK
-296 KFPKFIQLYDKAIS
+296 KFPKFIQLYDNATS

-315 DFDAIKDKVHALLS
+315 DFDAIKDKVHVLLN
-329 GYEEVPAEFFYFRLD
+329 GYEEMPAEFFYFRLD

-400 GGFSS
+400 GSFSS

-423 RSSPLIIHYVNTI
+423 RSAPLIINYVNTI
-436 FKKAYQNSSTTYLEQ
+436 FKKAYQNSPTAYLEQ
-451 KYPETSRNKHAT
+451 KYPKASNNKHAT

-468 VSLVANERELLLE
+468 VSLVADERELLLN
-481 QISQEA
+481 QV
-487 KNLLEHGKELLLEQI
+487 
-502 LQEAKNLLEH
+502 LQEAQNLLDH
-512 GIEPKDITILC
+512 HIDSKDITILC

-535 LQENLSEIRPST
+535 LQERLSAIRPST
-547 ESSAQLSQ
+547 ESSARLSQ
-555 FVESKIIKNALE
+555 LVESKIIKNALE
-567 YALAEEE
+567 YALAEEP

-587 GYLHDDAIALFGFNP
+587 GYLHDDAIALPGFNP

-610 VWKVMELF
+610 VWKIMEQF
-618 ELYTE
+618 KLYGE
-623 CAQICLELALGCEDA
+623 PAQSCLELAIGCEDA
-638 DEFLEKLEAK
+638 NEFLEKLEAK
-648 KIASFNSKGAQ
+648 EIASFNPKGAQ

-683 NNESDKFLEE
+683 NSSHANQLLEE
-693 YNGTELVCLYYR
+693 YNGAELARLYYR

-710 VVDKDYARALEKEKA
+710 VVDKDYARALDKEEA
-725 AKDHEEINAYYVAFT
+725 AKDHEEINVYYVAFT
-740 RAELGLVVVAKD
+740 RAELGLIVVAKD
-752 KDQKKDKKKDKEES
+752 KKESKKES
-766 KNKGMHEKLDLKPL
+766 KNKKMHEKLDLAPL
-780 EEGEIAPVIASKKEP
+780 EEGEITPVISPQKEP
-795 SNASVLIKPHAYGEQ
+795 LITSTLIKPHAYGEQ

-836 LHKGLEYQYAYR
+836 LHKGLEYQYAYN
-848 IPKKS
+848 IPKQS

-858 NYHYGFYGLDHQAL
+858 NYHYGFYGLDYQAL

-882 AEIQALFKNL
+882 AGIQALFKNH

-897 VAFLSRGVVS
+897 AAFLFQGVVS
-907 RIDVLLWDKGQN
+907 RIDVLLWDRGQN

-945 LQTQAPH
+945 LKTQAPH